1 MRKHLTLLLIL
12 LLNAVGIAAQTP
24 NWGYVA
30 NESHSAH
37 VVYVGVV
44 DSNGKSVDLNLDTY
58 LGAFIDGK
66 CRGQVKLASSN
77 GIYYFPIRIEG
88 TASDNDKPISFRIR
102 EPWGTE
108 YELNG
113 LLFITYRNETTTG
126 TLSNLFKLKFEAPR
140 YYSLTQEIISVKVGE
155 SLDLTQ
161 YVKFTPENA
170 NIPII
175 NWDFSNSQQYYE
187 VVDNKLKGK
196 APVKGGYLGLNL
208 VNVKHDGNG
217 QGCFFVNVIQPAT
230 SITLK
235 DEYKN
240 GITVEIGDTAVLN
253 TALRTCYTV
262 NPANSNEEL
271 EWTSSDPAALVSTME
286 TNSQGI
292 QEKKFTPVKPGV
304 FTMTLKGENA
314 SIQLKVTVHKG
325 VTGIDQTFGNFIY
338 INVGESLKDILP
350 LTYKVMPED
359 ATDKSVTY
367 TIDNRNSN
375 TPVLEERNGEI
386 VGVNPGE
393 ASIIVT
399 SNDNPSLNNPVHL
412 VVYVNKAVNSLT
424 FKKDELSFIKPQNDG
439 DKADYFDEVKANI
452 VFSPNWPQWNGDKQ
466 TNISIKSDNQD
477 VLSLDYNFYEP
488 LERALP
494 SQLGTANVTVN
505 YSTPH
510 TIIQDG
516 VLKNTMNS
524 LNGSFKVNVVEGL
537 SRFTI
542 ENVVTGLGKPVEV
555 KIVPEPSTAKID
567 PSLIKV
573 TVGWN
578 PQFDYEKPGESW
590 KIATIASASEDNL
603 TWTLNPLALGHG
615 IINVSYGNNENMG
628 MGEFTIGQSY
638 IQKEGWKWST
648 FLNTLES
655 GTMNEKFGENVQ
667 EIRSEGEL
675 MYNDPKY
682 GYFGDLTMLFSKQCY
697 KVRIQDGKSVDFIVE
712 MESVSTSGGESDYH
726 SKWNWMPYTSQL
738 TLTPNEYFRMDG
750 GTFVNGDRI
759 VSKDEGFAE
768 FTDGKW
774 SGTLAAMRPGE
785 GYMFYNASNETKLV
799 SYNGD
804 KNFEQ
809 RTPGAGAKAAFV
821 KSKVWTYN
829 SAPYAD
835 NMTIVADLGSK
846 YATSNYTVGAF
857 VGGECRGEGRMV
869 DGKCFITVHADKDEV
884 ISFLVHDDMTDEVRT
899 VNERLAFSEMAGS
912 VQRPVRMTLGATTSI
927 DEATIDRSGIA
938 VVNGQISIQGLD
950 VASVLVV
957 NPAGAVVLRNQTNI
971 SHLPSGAYI
980 VKVKTTD
987 GKTIT
992 KKITK

>member
-12 LLNAVGIAAQTP
+12 LLNAVGIAAQREPTWQF
-24 NWGYVA
+24 NA
-30 NESHSAH
+30 NAYSGEH
-37 VVYVGVV
+37 VVYVGLV
-44 DSNGKSVDLNLDTY
+44 DENGKAIRPDFDSY
-58 LGAFIDGK
+58 LGAFIDGV
-66 CRGQVKLASSN
+66 CRGQVASITN
-77 GIYYFPIRIEG
+77 EGIDYFPMRVKG
-88 TASDNDKPISFRIR
+88 DQADNGKAISFRLFVY
-102 EPWGTE
+102 GDE
-108 YELNG
+108 YELTGPNPLVYSNG
-113 LLFITYRNETTTG
+113 TDATG
-126 TLSNLFKLKFEAPR
+126 TLSNLFKLTFVSPR
-140 YYSLTQEIISVKVGE
+140 YYKFTGGPINVKVGE
-155 SLDLTQ
+155 EVDMLKYIQ
-161 YVKFTPENA
+161 FEPENA
-170 NIPII
+170 NKPI
-175 NWDFSNSQQYYE
+175 NFKWNYGNNPGYFE
-187 VVDNKLKGK
+187 VKDYKLKGLK
-196 APVKGGYLGLNL
+196 PIREAWLTAMPETMKPLEPGYIR
-208 VNVKHDGNG
+208 
-217 QGCFFVNVIQPAT
+217 VNVIQPAT

-304 FTMTLKGENA
+304 FTMTLKGEKA
-314 SIQLKVTVHKG
+314 SIQLKVTVHQK
-325 VTGIDQTFGNFIY
+325 VTGINQTFGDFIY

-393 ASIIVT
+393 ASIIVK
-399 SNDNPSLNNPVHL
+399 SKDNPYLNNPVHL
-412 VVYVNKAVNSLT
+412 VVYVNKVVSSLT
-424 FKKDELSFIKPQNDG
+424 FKKNELSFIKPQNDG

-452 VFSPNWPQWNGDKQ
+452 VFSPNWPQWNRDKQ
-466 TNISIKSDNQD
+466 TNFSIVSDNLD
-477 VLSLDYNFYEP
+477 VLDLQYYFYDQIEQ
-488 LERALP
+488 ALP

-505 YSTPH
+505 YSAPH

-537 SRFTI
+537 SRFNI

-578 PQFDYEKPGESW
+578 PQFEYEKPGESW

-682 GYFGDLTMLFSKQCY
+682 GYFGDLTMLFSEECY

-712 MESVSTSGGESDYH
+712 IGSVSTSGGERNYH

-738 TLTPNEYFRMDG
+738 TLTPNEYFRIDG

>member
-12 LLNAVGIAAQTP
+12 LLYAVGIAAQTP

-44 DSNGKSVDLNLDTY
+44 DSKGNPVDLNLDTY

-66 CRGQVKLASSN
+66 CRGQVKLTNSN
-77 GIYYFPIRIEG
+77 DIYYFPIRIEG
-88 TASDNDKPISFRIR
+88 TASDNGKAISFRIR
-102 EPWGTE
+102 EPQGTE

-113 LLFITYRNETTTG
+113 PQSITYQNETTTG
-126 TLSNLFKLKFEAPR
+126 TLSSLFKLNFEAPR
-140 YYSLTQEIISVKVGE
+140 YYKFTGGPINVKVGE
-155 SLDLTQ
+155 EVDMLKYIQ
-161 YVKFTPENA
+161 FEPENA
-170 NIPII
+170 NKPMNF
-175 NWDFSNSQQYYE
+175 NWNYGNNPGYFE
-187 VVDNKLKGK
+187 VKDYKLKGLK
-196 APVKGGYLGLNL
+196 PIREAWFSARSETMKPLEPGYII
-208 VNVKHDGNG
+208 
-217 QGCFFVNVIQPAT
+217 VNVIQPAT

-262 NPANSNEEL
+262 NPANCNEEL
-271 EWTSSDPAALVSTME
+271 EWTSSDPNALVSTME

-292 QEKKFTPVKPGV
+292 KEKKFTPVKPGV
-304 FTMTLKGENA
+304 FTMTLKGEKA
-314 SIQLKVTVHKG
+314 SIQLKVTVRKK
-325 VTGIDQTFGNFIY
+325 VTGITQTFSDFIY

-359 ATDKSVTY
+359 ATDKSVTFE
-367 TIDNRNSN
+367 INNGN
-375 TPVLEERNGEI
+375 NNKPVLEERNGEI

-393 ASIIVT
+393 AYIIVK
-399 SNDNPSLNNPVHL
+399 SKDNPNLRDVHL
-412 VVYVNKAVNSLT
+412 AVYVRPEVKTLT
-424 FKKDELSFIKPQNDG
+424 FKKNELSFIKPESDG

-452 VFSPNWPQWNGDKQ
+452 VFSPNWPLWVGDKA
-466 TNISIKSDNQD
+466 TEFSITSDNQD
-477 VLSLDYNFYEP
+477 VLDLNYNFYEP
-488 LERALP
+488 NERALP
-494 SQLGTANVTVN
+494 VQLGTANVNVN
-505 YSTPH
+505 YRAPH
-510 TIIQDG
+510 TTIQNG
-516 VLKNTMNS
+516 ILKNITNPLS
-524 LNGSFKVNVVEGL
+524 GSFKVNVVQGL
-537 SRFTI
+537 QRFTV
-542 ENVVTGLGKPVEV
+542 EDVRTGLGKPVEV

-578 PQFDYEKPGESW
+578 PDYSDKPGEKW
-590 KIATIASASEDNL
+590 EIATIASASEDNL

-615 IINVSYGNNENMG
+615 TIYVSYGNNEYMG
-628 MGEFTIGQSY
+628 QGEFTIGQSY

-655 GTMNEKFGENVQ
+655 GTMQNAFGDAVQ
-667 EIRSEGEL
+667 EIRSEYQL

-682 GYFGDLTMLFSKQCY
+682 GYFGDLDMLYSEECY
-697 KVRIQDGKSVDFIVE
+697 KVRIKDGQNVDFIVDVT
-712 MESVSTSGGESDYH
+712 SVSNYGGEKEYH
-726 SKWNWMPYTSQL
+726 AKWNWIPYISQL
-738 TLTPNEYFRMDG
+738 TLSPNEYFRMDDG
-750 GTFVNGDRI
+750 AFQNGDRI

-768 FTDGKW
+768 FNDGKW
-774 SGTLAAMRPGE
+774 GGTLTAMRPGE
-785 GYMFYNASNETKLV
+785 GYMFYNASSEKKLV
-799 SYNGD
+799 SYRGD
-804 KNFEQ
+804 KDFEQ
-809 RTPGAGAKAAFV
+809 RPASAGAKATFV
-821 KSKVWTYN
+821 KPTVWKYN
-829 SAPYAD
+829 SAPFAD
-835 NMTIVADLGSK
+835 NMTIVADLGSQ
-846 YATSNYTVGAF
+846 YSTSNYTVGAF

-884 ISFLVHDDMTDEVRT
+884 ISFLMHDDMTDEVRT

-912 VQRPVRMTLGATTSI
+912 VKRPLRMTLGATTSI

-950 VASVLVV
+950 VASILVV

-980 VKVKTTD
+980 VNVKTTD

>member
-12 LLNAVGIAAQTP
+12 LLYAVGIAAQTP

-44 DSNGKSVDLNLDTY
+44 DSKGNPVNLNLDTY

-66 CRGQVKLASSN
+66 CRGQVKLTNSN
-77 GIYYFPIRIEG
+77 DIYYFPIRIEG
-88 TASDNDKPISFRIR
+88 TASDNGKAISFRIR

-108 YELNG
+108 YKLNG
-113 LLFITYRNETTTG
+113 PQSITYQNETTTG
-126 TLSNLFKLKFEAPR
+126 TLSSLFKLNFEAPR
-140 YYSLTQEIISVKVGE
+140 YYKFTGGPINVKVGE
-155 SLDLTQ
+155 EVDMLKYIQ
-161 YVKFTPENA
+161 FEPENA
-170 NIPII
+170 NKPMNF
-175 NWDFSNSQQYYE
+175 NWNYGNNPGYFE
-187 VVDNKLKGK
+187 VKDYKLKGLK
-196 APVKGGYLGLNL
+196 PIREAWFSAMPETMKPLEPGYII
-208 VNVKHDGNG
+208 
-217 QGCFFVNVIQPAT
+217 VNVIQPAT

-262 NPANSNEEL
+262 NPANCNEEL
-271 EWTSSDPAALVSTME
+271 EWTSSDPEALVSTME

-292 QEKKFTPVKPGV
+292 KEKKFTPVKPGV
-304 FTMTLKGENA
+304 FTMTLKGEKA
-314 SIQLKVTVHKG
+314 SIQLKVTVRKK
-325 VTGIDQTFGNFIY
+325 VTGITQTFSDFIY

-359 ATDKSVTY
+359 ATDKSVTFE
-367 TIDNRNSN
+367 INNGNNNQS
-375 TPVLEERNGEI
+375 VLEERNGEI
-386 VGVNPGE
+386 VGVNPGM
-393 ASIIVT
+393 AYIIVK
-399 SNDNPSLNNPVHL
+399 SKDNPNLRDVHL
-412 VVYVNKAVNSLT
+412 AVCVRPEVKTLT
-424 FKKDELSFIKPQNDG
+424 FKKNELSFIKPESDG

-452 VFSPNWPQWNGDKQ
+452 VFSPNWPLWVGDKA
-466 TNISIKSDNQD
+466 TEFSITSDNQD
-477 VLSLDYNFYEP
+477 VLDLNYNFYEP
-488 LERALP
+488 NERALP
-494 SQLGTANVTVN
+494 VQLGTANVNVN
-505 YSTPH
+505 YRASH
-510 TIIQDG
+510 TTIQNG
-516 VLKNTMNS
+516 VL
-524 LNGSFKVNVVEGL
+524 LNITNPLSGSFKVNVVQGL
-537 SRFTI
+537 QRFTV
-542 ENVVTGLGKPVEV
+542 EDVRTGLGKPVEV

-578 PQFDYEKPGESW
+578 PDYSDKPGEKW
-590 KIATIASASEDNL
+590 EIATIASASEDNL

-615 IINVSYGNNENMG
+615 TIYVSYGNNEYMG
-628 MGEFTIGQSY
+628 QGEFTIGQSY

-655 GTMNEKFGENVQ
+655 GTMNEKFGDNVQ
-667 EIRSEGEL
+667 EIRSEYQL

-682 GYFGDLTMLFSKQCY
+682 GYFGDLNMLYSEECY
-697 KVRIQDGKSVDFIVE
+697 KVRIKDGQNVDFIVDVT
-712 MESVSTSGGESDYH
+712 SVSNYGGEKEYH
-726 SKWNWMPYTSQL
+726 AKWNWIPYTSQL
-738 TLTPNEYFRMDG
+738 TLSPNEYFRMDDG
-750 GTFVNGDRI
+750 AFQNGDRV

-768 FTDGKW
+768 FNDGKW
-774 SGTLAAMRPGE
+774 GGTLATMRPGE
-785 GYMFYNASNETKLV
+785 GYMFYNASSEKKLV
-799 SYNGD
+799 SYRGD
-804 KNFEQ
+804 KDFEQ
-809 RTPGAGAKAAFV
+809 RPASAGAKATFV
-821 KSKVWTYN
+821 KPTVWKYN
-829 SAPYAD
+829 SAPFAD

-857 VGGECRGEGRMV
+857 VDGECRGEGRMV

-884 ISFLVHDDMTDEVRT
+884 ISFLMHDDMTDEVRT

-912 VQRPVRMTLGATTSI
+912 VKRPLRMTLGATTSI

-950 VASVLVV
+950 VASILVV

>member
-37 VVYVGVV
+37 VVYVGVI
-44 DSNGKSVDLNLDTY
+44 DSKGNPVDLNLDTY

-66 CRGQVKLASSN
+66 CRGQIKLAN
-77 GIYYFPIRIEG
+77 DKDIYYFPIRIEG
-88 TASDNDKPISFRIR
+88 TASDNGKKISFRIR

-113 LLFITYRNETTTG
+113 PQSVTYQNETTTG
-126 TLSNLFKLKFEAPR
+126 TLSNLFKLRFEAPL
-140 YYSLTQEIISVKVGE
+140 YYSLTQEFISVKVGE

-175 NWDFSNSQQYYE
+175 NWDFSNSKQYYE

-208 VNVKHDGNG
+208 VNVKPNGNG
-217 QGCFFVNVIQPAT
+217 QGCFFVDVIQPAT

-262 NPANSNEEL
+262 NPANCNEEL
-271 EWTSSDPAALVSTME
+271 KWTSSDPAALVSTME

-304 FTMTLKGENA
+304 FTMTLKGEKA

-325 VTGIDQTFGNFIY
+325 VTGIDQTFGDFIY

-367 TIDNRNSN
+367 TIENRNSN

-393 ASIIVT
+393 ASIIVK
-399 SNDNPSLNNPVHL
+399 SKDNPYLNNPVHL

-516 VLKNTMNS
+516 VLKNTTNT

-537 SRFTI
+537 SRFNI

-578 PQFDYEKPGESW
+578 PQFEYEKPGESW

-638 IQKEGWKWST
+638 IQKDGWKWST

-682 GYFGDLTMLFSKQCY
+682 GYFGDLTMLFSEECY

-712 MESVSTSGGESDYH
+712 IGSVSTSGGERNYH

-738 TLTPNEYFRMDG
+738 TLTPNEYFRMDDG
-750 GTFVNGDRI
+750 AFQNGDRI

-774 SGTLAAMRPGE
+774 SGTLSAMRPGE

-829 SAPYAD
+829 SAPFAD

-846 YATSNYTVGAF
+846 YVTSNYTVGAF

>member
-12 LLNAVGIAAQTP
+12 LLYAVGIAAQTP

-44 DSNGKSVDLNLDTY
+44 DSKGNPVNLNLDTY

-66 CRGQVKLASSN
+66 CRGQVKLTNSN
-77 GIYYFPIRIEG
+77 DIYYFPIRIEG
-88 TASDNDKPISFRIR
+88 TASDNGKAISFRIR

-108 YELNG
+108 YKLNG
-113 LLFITYRNETTTG
+113 PQSITYQNETTTG
-126 TLSNLFKLKFEAPR
+126 TLSSLFKLNFEAPR
-140 YYSLTQEIISVKVGE
+140 YYKFTGGPINVKVGE
-155 SLDLTQ
+155 EVDMLKYIQ
-161 YVKFTPENA
+161 FEPENA
-170 NIPII
+170 NKPMNF
-175 NWDFSNSQQYYE
+175 NWNYGNNPGYFE
-187 VVDNKLKGK
+187 VKDYKLKGLK
-196 APVKGGYLGLNL
+196 PIREAWFSAMPETMKPLEPGYII
-208 VNVKHDGNG
+208 
-217 QGCFFVNVIQPAT
+217 VNVIQPAT

-262 NPANSNEEL
+262 NPANCNEEL
-271 EWTSSDPAALVSTME
+271 EWTSSDPEALVSTME

-304 FTMTLKGENA
+304 FTMTLKGEKA
-314 SIQLKVTVHKG
+314 SIQLKVTVRKK
-325 VTGIDQTFGNFIY
+325 VTGITQTFSDFIY

-359 ATDKSVTY
+359 ATDKSVTFE
-367 TIDNRNSN
+367 INNGNNNQS
-375 TPVLEERNGEI
+375 VLEEKNGEI
-386 VGVNPGE
+386 IGVNPGE
-393 ASIIVT
+393 AYIIVK
-399 SNDNPSLNNPVHL
+399 SKDNPNLRDVHL
-412 VVYVNKAVNSLT
+412 AVYVRPEVNSLT
-424 FKKDELSFIKPQNDG
+424 FKKNELSFIKPESDG

-452 VFSPNWPQWNGDKQ
+452 VFSPNWPVWPGDKA
-466 TNISIKSDNQD
+466 TEFSITSDNQD
-477 VLSLDYNFYEP
+477 VLDLNYNFYEP
-488 LERALP
+488 NERALP
-494 SQLGTANVTVN
+494 VQLGTANVNVN
-505 YSTPH
+505 YRAPH
-510 TIIQDG
+510 TTIQNG
-516 VLKNTMNS
+516 VLKNITNPLS
-524 LNGSFKVNVVEGL
+524 GSFKVNVVQGL
-537 SRFTI
+537 QRFTV
-542 ENVVTGLGKPVEV
+542 EDVRTGLGKPVEV

-578 PQFDYEKPGESW
+578 PDYSDKPGEKW
-590 KIATIASASEDNL
+590 EIATIASASEDNL

-615 IINVSYGNNENMG
+615 TIYVSYGNNEYMG
-628 MGEFTIGQSY
+628 QGEFTIGQSY

-655 GTMNEKFGENVQ
+655 GTMQNAFGDVVQ
-667 EIRSEGEL
+667 EIRSEYQL

-682 GYFGDLTMLFSKQCY
+682 GYFGDLNMLYSEECY
-697 KVRIQDGKSVDFIVE
+697 KVRIKDGQNVDFIVDVT
-712 MESVSTSGGESDYH
+712 SVSNYGGEKEYH
-726 SKWNWMPYTSQL
+726 AKWNWIPYTSQL
-738 TLTPNEYFRMDG
+738 TLSPNEYFRMDDG
-750 GTFVNGDRI
+750 AFQNGDRV

-768 FTDGKW
+768 FNDGKW
-774 SGTLAAMRPGE
+774 GGTLAAMRPGE
-785 GYMFYNASNETKLV
+785 GYMFYNASSEKKLV
-799 SYNGD
+799 SYRGD
-804 KNFEQ
+804 KDFEQ
-809 RTPGAGAKAAFV
+809 RPASAGAKATFV
-821 KSKVWTYN
+821 KPTVWKYN
-829 SAPYAD
+829 SAPFAD

-857 VGGECRGEGRMV
+857 VDGECRGEGRMV

-912 VQRPVRMTLGATTSI
+912 VKRPLRMTLGATTSI

-950 VASVLVV
+950 VASILVV

>member
-12 LLNAVGIAAQTP
+12 LLYAVGIAAQTP

-44 DSNGKSVDLNLDTY
+44 DSKGNPVNLNLDTY

-66 CRGQVKLASSN
+66 CRGQVKLTNSN
-77 GIYYFPIRIEG
+77 DIYYFPIRIEG
-88 TASDNDKPISFRIR
+88 TASDNGKAISFRIM
-102 EPWGTE
+102 EPQGTE
-108 YELNG
+108 FELNG
-113 LLFITYRNETTTG
+113 PQSITYQNETTTG
-126 TLSNLFKLKFEAPR
+126 TLSSLFKLNFEAPR
-140 YYSLTQEIISVKVGE
+140 YYKFTGGPINVKVGE
-155 SLDLTQ
+155 EVDMLKYIQ
-161 YVKFTPENA
+161 FEPENA
-170 NIPII
+170 NKPM
-175 NWDFSNSQQYYE
+175 NFKWNYGNNPGYFE
-187 VVDNKLKGK
+187 VKDYKLKGLK
-196 APVKGGYLGLNL
+196 PIREAWFSARSETMKPLEPGYII
-208 VNVKHDGNG
+208 
-217 QGCFFVNVIQPAT
+217 VNVIQPAT

-262 NPANSNEEL
+262 NPANCNEEL
-271 EWTSSDPAALVSTME
+271 KWTSSDPNALVSTME

-292 QEKKFTPVKPGV
+292 QEEKFTPVKPGV
-304 FTMTLKGENA
+304 FTMTLKGEKA
-314 SIQLKVTVHKG
+314 SIQLKVTVRKK
-325 VTGIDQTFGNFIY
+325 VTDITQTFSDFIY

-359 ATDKSVTY
+359 ATDKSVTFE
-367 TIDNRNSN
+367 INNGNNNQS
-375 TPVLEERNGEI
+375 VLEERNGEI
-386 VGVNPGE
+386 VGVNPGM
-393 ASIIVT
+393 AYIIVK
-399 SNDNPSLNNPVHL
+399 SKDNPNLRDVHL
-412 VVYVNKAVNSLT
+412 AVCVRPEVKTLT
-424 FKKDELSFIKPQNDG
+424 FKKNELSFIKPESDG

-452 VFSPNWPQWNGDKQ
+452 VFSPNWPVWPGDKE
-466 TNISIKSDNQD
+466 TEFSINSDNQD
-477 VLSLDYNFYEP
+477 VLDLNYNFYEP
-488 LERALP
+488 NERALP
-494 SQLGTANVTVN
+494 VQLGTANVNVN
-505 YSTPH
+505 YRAPH
-510 TIIQDG
+510 TTIQNG
-516 VLKNTMNS
+516 ILKNITNPLS
-524 LNGSFKVNVVEGL
+524 GSFKVNVVQGL
-537 SRFTI
+537 QRFTI
-542 ENVVTGLGKPVEV
+542 EDVRTGLGKPVEV

-578 PQFDYEKPGESW
+578 PDYSDKPGEKW
-590 KIATIASASEDNL
+590 EIATIASASEDNL

-615 IINVSYGNNENMG
+615 TIYVSYGNNEYMG
-628 MGEFTIGQSY
+628 QGEFTIGQSY
-638 IQKEGWKWST
+638 TQKDGWKWST

-655 GTMNEKFGENVQ
+655 GTMQTAFGDAVQ
-667 EIRSEGEL
+667 EIRSEYQL

-682 GYFGDLTMLFSKQCY
+682 GYFGDLDMLYSEECY
-697 KVRIQDGKSVDFIVE
+697 KVRIKDGQNVDFIVDVT
-712 MESVSTSGGESDYH
+712 SVSNYGGEKEYH
-726 SKWNWMPYTSQL
+726 AKWNWIPYISQL
-738 TLTPNEYFRMDG
+738 TLSPNEYFRMDDG
-750 GTFVNGDRI
+750 AFQNGDRV

-768 FTDGKW
+768 FNDGKW
-774 SGTLAAMRPGE
+774 GGTLTAMRPGE
-785 GYMFYNASNETKLV
+785 GYMFYNASSEKKLV
-799 SYNGD
+799 SYRGD
-804 KNFEQ
+804 KDFEQ
-809 RTPGAGAKAAFV
+809 RPASAGAKATFV
-821 KSKVWTYN
+821 KPTVWKYN
-829 SAPYAD
+829 SAPFAD
-835 NMTIVADLGSK
+835 NMTIVADLGSQ
-846 YATSNYTVGAF
+846 YSTSNYTVGAF

-884 ISFLVHDDMTDEVRT
+884 ISFLMHDDMTDEVRT

-912 VQRPVRMTLGATTSI
+912 VKRPLRMTLGATTSI

-950 VASVLVV
+950 VASILVV

>member
-37 VVYVGVV
+37 VVYVGVI

-66 CRGQVKLASSN
+66 CRGQVKLAN
-77 GIYYFPIRIEG
+77 DKDIYYFPIRIEG
-88 TASDNDKPISFRIR
+88 TASDNGKKISFRIR

-113 LLFITYRNETTTG
+113 PQSITYQNETTTG
-126 TLSNLFKLKFEAPR
+126 TLSNLFKLRFEAPL
-140 YYSLTQEIISVKVGE
+140 YYSLTQEFISVKVGE

-175 NWDFSNSQQYYE
+175 NWDFSNSKQYYE

-208 VNVKHDGNG
+208 VNVKPNGNG
-217 QGCFFVNVIQPAT
+217 QGCFFVDVIQPAT

-262 NPANSNEEL
+262 NPANCNEEL
-271 EWTSSDPAALVSTME
+271 KWTSSDPQALVSTME

-292 QEKKFTPVKPGV
+292 QEEKFTPRKPGV
-304 FTMTLKGENA
+304 FTMTLRGENA

-367 TIDNRNSN
+367 TIENRNSN

-393 ASIIVT
+393 ASIIVK
-399 SNDNPSLNNPVHL
+399 SKDNPYLNSPVHL

-452 VFSPNWPQWNGDKQ
+452 VFSPNWPQWNRDKQ
-466 TNISIKSDNQD
+466 TNFSIKSDNQD

-488 LERALP
+488 LEQALP

-505 YSTPH
+505 YSAPH

-516 VLKNTMNS
+516 VLKNTTNS

-682 GYFGDLTMLFSKQCY
+682 GYFGDLTMLFSEECY

-712 MESVSTSGGESDYH
+712 IGSVSTSGGERNYH

-738 TLTPNEYFRMDG
+738 TLTPNEYFRMDDG
-750 GTFVNGDRI
+750 AFQNGDRI

-912 VQRPVRMTLGATTSI
+912 VKRPVRMTLGATTSI

>member
-12 LLNAVGIAAQTP
+12 LLNAVGIAAQEEPTWQF
-24 NWGYVA
+24 NA
-30 NESHSAH
+30 NAYSGEH
-37 VVYVGVV
+37 VVYVGLV
-44 DSNGKSVDLNLDTY
+44 DENGNATRPDFDSY
-58 LGAFIDGK
+58 LGAFIDGV
-66 CRGQVKLASSN
+66 CRGQVASRTEEGITYYPMRVKGDQADN
-77 GIYYFPIRIEG
+77 GK
-88 TASDNDKPISFRIR
+88 AISFRLFVY
-102 EPWGTE
+102 GDE
-108 YELNG
+108 YELTGPNSLVYSNG
-113 LLFITYRNETTTG
+113 TDATG
-126 TLSNLFKLKFEAPR
+126 IPSNLFKLTFVSPR
-140 YYSLTQEIISVKVGE
+140 YYKFTGGPINVKVGE
-155 SLDLTQ
+155 EVDMLKYIQ
-161 YVKFTPENA
+161 FEPENA
-170 NIPII
+170 NKPI
-175 NWDFSNSQQYYE
+175 NFKWDYGNNPGYFE
-187 VVDNKLKGK
+187 VKDYKLKGLK
-196 APVKGGYLGLNL
+196 PIREAWFSANAETMKPLEPGYII
-208 VNVKHDGNG
+208 
-217 QGCFFVNVIQPAT
+217 VNVIQPAT

-262 NPANSNEEL
+262 NPANCNEEL
-271 EWTSSDPAALVSTME
+271 EWTSSDPEALVSTME

-292 QEKKFTPVKPGV
+292 KEKKFTPVKPGV
-304 FTMTLKGENA
+304 FTMTLKGEKA
-314 SIQLKVTVHKG
+314 SIQLKVTVRKK
-325 VTGIDQTFGNFIY
+325 VTGITQTFGNFIY

-367 TIDNRNSN
+367 TIENRNSN

-466 TNISIKSDNQD
+466 TNFSIVSDNLD
-477 VLSLDYNFYEP
+477 VLDLQYYFYDQI
-488 LERALP
+488 ERALP
-494 SQLGTANVTVN
+494 LKLGTANVTVN
-505 YSTPH
+505 YSAPH

-516 VLKNTMNS
+516 VLKNTTNT

-578 PQFDYEKPGESW
+578 PDYSDQPGESW

-615 IINVSYGNNENMG
+615 TIYVSYGNNEYMG
-628 MGEFTIGQSY
+628 QGEFTIGQSY

-655 GTMNEKFGENVQ
+655 GTMQTAFGDAVQ

-682 GYFGDLTMLFSKQCY
+682 GYFGDLNMLYSEECY
-697 KVRIQDGKSVDFIVE
+697 KVRIKDGQNVDFIVDVT
-712 MESVSTSGGESDYH
+712 SVSNYGGEKEYH
-726 SKWNWMPYTSQL
+726 AKWNWIPYTSQL
-738 TLTPNEYFRMDG
+738 TLSPNEYFRMDDG
-750 GTFVNGDRI
+750 AFQNGDRV

-809 RTPGAGAKAAFV
+809 RTQGAGAKAAFV

-835 NMTIVADLGSK
+835 NMTIVADLGSQ
-846 YATSNYTVGAF
+846 YSTSNYTVGAF
-857 VGGECRGEGRMV
+857 VDGECRGEGRMV

-884 ISFLVHDDMTDEVRT
+884 ISFLMHDDMTDEVRT

-912 VQRPVRMTLGATTSI
+912 VKRPLRMTLGATTSI

-950 VASVLVV
+950 VASILVV

-980 VKVKTTD
+980 VNVKTTD

>member
-1 MRKHLTLLLIL
+1 MRVKGDQ
-12 LLNAVGIAAQTP
+12 A
-24 NWGYVA
+24 
-30 NESHSAH
+30 
-37 VVYVGVV
+37 
-44 DSNGKSVDLNLDTY
+44 DNGK
-58 LGAFIDGK
+58 A
-66 CRGQVKLASSN
+66 
-77 GIYYFPIRIEG
+77 
-88 TASDNDKPISFRIR
+88 ISFRLFVY
-102 EPWGTE
+102 GDE
-108 YELNG
+108 YELTGPNPLVYSNG
-113 LLFITYRNETTTG
+113 TDATG
-126 TLSNLFKLKFEAPR
+126 TLSNLFKLTFVSPR
-140 YYSLTQEIISVKVGE
+140 YYKFTGGPINVKVGE
-155 SLDLTQ
+155 EVDMLKYIQ
-161 YVKFTPENA
+161 FEPENA
-170 NIPII
+170 NKPI
-175 NWDFSNSQQYYE
+175 NFKWNYGNNPGYFE
-187 VVDNKLKGK
+187 VKDYKLKGLK
-196 APVKGGYLGLNL
+196 PIREAWFSANAETMKPLEPGSIR
-208 VNVKHDGNG
+208 
-217 QGCFFVNVIQPAT
+217 VNVIQPAT

-262 NPANSNEEL
+262 NPANCNEEL

-338 INVGESLKDILP
+338 INVGESLKNILP

-393 ASIIVT
+393 ASIIVK
-399 SNDNPSLNNPVHL
+399 SKDNPYLNNPVHL

-578 PQFDYEKPGESW
+578 PQFEYENPGESW

-682 GYFGDLTMLFSKQCY
+682 GYFGDLTMLFSEECY

-712 MESVSTSGGESDYH
+712 IGSVSTSGGERNYH

-738 TLTPNEYFRMDG
+738 TLTPNEYFRIDG

-809 RTPGAGAKAAFV
+809 RTQGAGVKAAFV

-829 SAPYAD
+829 SAPFAD

-957 NPAGAVVLRNQTNI
+957 NPTGAVVLRNQTNI

>member
-1 MRKHLTLLLIL
+1 M
-12 LLNAVGIAAQTP
+12 
-24 NWGYVA
+24 
-30 NESHSAH
+30 
-37 VVYVGVV
+37 
-44 DSNGKSVDLNLDTY
+44 
-58 LGAFIDGK
+58 
-66 CRGQVKLASSN
+66 
-77 GIYYFPIRIEG
+77 
-88 TASDNDKPISFRIR
+88 
-102 EPWGTE
+102 
-108 YELNG
+108 
-113 LLFITYRNETTTG
+113 
-126 TLSNLFKLKFEAPR
+126 
-140 YYSLTQEIISVKVGE
+140 TQEFISVKVGE

-170 NIPII
+170 NIPIV
-175 NWDFSNSQQYYE
+175 NWDFSNSKQYYE

-196 APVKGGYLGLNL
+196 APVKGGYLGLNM
-208 VNVKHDGNG
+208 VNVKYNGNG

-262 NPANSNEEL
+262 NPANCNEEL

-325 VTGIDQTFGNFIY
+325 VTGINQTFSDFIY

-367 TIDNRNSN
+367 TIENRDSN

-393 ASIIVT
+393 ASIIVK
-399 SNDNPSLNNPVHL
+399 SKDNPYLNNPVHL

-494 SQLGTANVTVN
+494 SQLGTANVNVN

-524 LNGSFKVNVVEGL
+524 LKGSFKVNVVEGL

-578 PQFDYEKPGESW
+578 PQFEYENPGETW

-682 GYFGDLTMLFSKQCY
+682 GYFGDLTMLFSEECY

-712 MESVSTSGGESDYH
+712 IGSVSTSGGEKNYH

-799 SYNGD
+799 TYNGD

-829 SAPYAD
+829 SAPFAD

-912 VQRPVRMTLGATTSI
+912 VKRPVRMTLGATTSI

>member
-12 LLNAVGIAAQTP
+12 LLYAVGIAAQTP

-44 DSNGKSVDLNLDTY
+44 DSKGNPVNLNLDTY

-66 CRGQVKLASSN
+66 CRGQVKLTNSN
-77 GIYYFPIRIEG
+77 DIYYFPIRIEG
-88 TASDNDKPISFRIR
+88 TASDNGKAISFRIR

-108 YELNG
+108 YKLNG
-113 LLFITYRNETTTG
+113 PQSITYQNETTTG
-126 TLSNLFKLKFEAPR
+126 TLSSLFKLNFEAPR
-140 YYSLTQEIISVKVGE
+140 YYKFTGGPINVKVGE
-155 SLDLTQ
+155 EVDMLKYIQ
-161 YVKFTPENA
+161 FEPENA
-170 NIPII
+170 NKPMNF
-175 NWDFSNSQQYYE
+175 NWNYGNNPGYFE
-187 VVDNKLKGK
+187 VKDYKLKGLK
-196 APVKGGYLGLNL
+196 PIREAWFSAMPETMKPLEPGYII
-208 VNVKHDGNG
+208 
-217 QGCFFVNVIQPAT
+217 VNVIQPAT

-262 NPANSNEEL
+262 NPANCNEEL
-271 EWTSSDPAALVSTME
+271 EWTSSDPEALVSTME

-304 FTMTLKGENA
+304 FTMTLKGEKA
-314 SIQLKVTVHKG
+314 SIQLKVTVRKK
-325 VTGIDQTFGNFIY
+325 VTGITQTFSDFIY

-359 ATDKSVTY
+359 ATDKSVTFE
-367 TIDNRNSN
+367 INNGNNNQS
-375 TPVLEERNGEI
+375 VLEEKNGEI
-386 VGVNPGE
+386 IGVNPGE
-393 ASIIVT
+393 AYIIVK
-399 SNDNPSLNNPVHL
+399 SKDNPNLRDVHL
-412 VVYVNKAVNSLT
+412 AVYVRPEVNSLT
-424 FKKDELSFIKPQNDG
+424 FKKNELSFIKPESDG

-452 VFSPNWPQWNGDKQ
+452 VFSPNWPVWPGDKA
-466 TNISIKSDNQD
+466 TEFSITSDNQD
-477 VLSLDYNFYEP
+477 VLDLNYNFYEP
-488 LERALP
+488 NERALP
-494 SQLGTANVTVN
+494 VQLGTANVNVN
-505 YSTPH
+505 YRAPH
-510 TIIQDG
+510 TTIQNG
-516 VLKNTMNS
+516 VLKNITNPLS
-524 LNGSFKVNVVEGL
+524 GSFKVNVVQGL
-537 SRFTI
+537 QRFTV
-542 ENVVTGLGKPVEV
+542 EDVRTGLGKPVEV

-578 PQFDYEKPGESW
+578 PDYSDKPGEKW
-590 KIATIASASEDNL
+590 EIATIASASEDNL

-615 IINVSYGNNENMG
+615 TIYVSYGNNEYMG
-628 MGEFTIGQSY
+628 QGEFTIGQSY

-648 FLNTLES
+648 FLNTLEN
-655 GTMNEKFGENVQ
+655 GTMQNAFGDAVQ
-667 EIRSEGEL
+667 EIRSEYQL

-682 GYFGDLTMLFSKQCY
+682 GYFGDLNMLYSEECY
-697 KVRIQDGKSVDFIVE
+697 KVRIKDGQNVDFIVDVT
-712 MESVSTSGGESDYH
+712 SVSNYGGEKEYH
-726 SKWNWMPYTSQL
+726 AKWNWIPYTSQL
-738 TLTPNEYFRMDG
+738 TLSPNEYFRMDDG
-750 GTFVNGDRI
+750 AFQNGDRV

-768 FTDGKW
+768 FNDGKW
-774 SGTLAAMRPGE
+774 GGTLATMRPGE
-785 GYMFYNASNETKLV
+785 GYMFYNASSEKKLV
-799 SYNGD
+799 SYRGD
-804 KNFEQ
+804 KDFEQ
-809 RTPGAGAKAAFV
+809 RPASAGAKATFV
-821 KSKVWTYN
+821 KPTVWKYN
-829 SAPYAD
+829 SAPFAD

-857 VGGECRGEGRMV
+857 VDGECRGEGRMV

-884 ISFLVHDDMTDEVRT
+884 ISFLMHDDMTDEVRT

-912 VQRPVRMTLGATTSI
+912 VKRPLRMTLGATTSI

-950 VASVLVV
+950 VASILVV

>member
-1 MRKHLTLLLIL
+1 MT
-12 LLNAVGIAAQTP
+12 
-24 NWGYVA
+24 
-30 NESHSAH
+30 
-37 VVYVGVV
+37 
-44 DSNGKSVDLNLDTY
+44 
-58 LGAFIDGK
+58 
-66 CRGQVKLASSN
+66 SSN
-77 GIYYFPIRIEG
+77 DIYYFPIRIEG
-88 TASDNDKPISFRIR
+88 TASDNSKAISFRIR

-113 LLFITYRNETTTG
+113 PQSITYQNETTTG
-126 TLSNLFKLKFEAPR
+126 TLSSLFKLNFEVPR
-140 YYSLTQEIISVKVGE
+140 YYKFTGGPINVKVGE
-155 SLDLTQ
+155 EVDMLKYIQ
-161 YVKFTPENA
+161 FEPENA
-170 NIPII
+170 NKPMNF
-175 NWDFSNSQQYYE
+175 NWNYGNNPGYFE
-187 VVDNKLKGK
+187 VKDYKLKGLK
-196 APVKGGYLGLNL
+196 PIREAWFSAMPETMKPLEPGYII
-208 VNVKHDGNG
+208 
-217 QGCFFVNVIQPAT
+217 VNVIQPAT

-262 NPANSNEEL
+262 NPANCNEEL
-271 EWTSSDPAALVSTME
+271 EWTSSDPEALVSTME

-292 QEKKFTPVKPGV
+292 KEKKFTPVKPGV
-304 FTMTLKGENA
+304 FTMTLKGEKA
-314 SIQLKVTVHKG
+314 SIQLKVTVRKK
-325 VTGIDQTFGNFIY
+325 VTGITQTFSDFIY

-359 ATDKSVTY
+359 ATDKSVTFE
-367 TIDNRNSN
+367 INNGNNNQS
-375 TPVLEERNGEI
+375 VLEEKNGEI

-393 ASIIVT
+393 AYIIVK
-399 SNDNPSLNNPVHL
+399 SKDNPNLRDVHL
-412 VVYVNKAVNSLT
+412 AVYVRPEVNSLT
-424 FKKDELSFIKPQNDG
+424 FKKNELSFIKPESDG

-452 VFSPNWPQWNGDKQ
+452 VFSPNWPVCPGDKA
-466 TNISIKSDNQD
+466 TEFSITSDNQD
-477 VLSLDYNFYEP
+477 VLDLNYNFYEP
-488 LERALP
+488 NERALP
-494 SQLGTANVTVN
+494 VQLGTANVNVN
-505 YSTPH
+505 YRAPH
-510 TIIQDG
+510 TTIQNG
-516 VLKNTMNS
+516 VLKNITNPLS
-524 LNGSFKVNVVEGL
+524 GSFKVNVVQGL
-537 SRFTI
+537 QRFTV
-542 ENVVTGLGKPVEV
+542 EDVRTGLGKPVEV

-578 PQFDYEKPGESW
+578 PDYSDRPGEKW
-590 KIATIASASEDNL
+590 EIATIASASEDNL

-615 IINVSYGNNENMG
+615 TIYVSYGNNEYMG
-628 MGEFTIGQSY
+628 QGEFTIGQSY

-655 GTMNEKFGENVQ
+655 GTMNEKFGDNVQ
-667 EIRSEGEL
+667 EIRSEYQL

-682 GYFGDLTMLFSKQCY
+682 GYFGDLNMLYSEECY
-697 KVRIQDGKSVDFIVE
+697 KVRIKDGQNVDFIVDVT
-712 MESVSTSGGESDYH
+712 SVSNYGGEKEYH
-726 SKWNWMPYTSQL
+726 AKWNWIPYTSQL
-738 TLTPNEYFRMDG
+738 TLSPNEYFRMDDG
-750 GTFVNGDRI
+750 AFQNGDRV

-768 FTDGKW
+768 FNDGKW
-774 SGTLAAMRPGE
+774 GGTLATMRPGE
-785 GYMFYNASNETKLV
+785 GYMFYNASSEKKLV
-799 SYNGD
+799 SYRGD
-804 KNFEQ
+804 KDFEQ
-809 RTPGAGAKAAFV
+809 RPASAGAKATFV
-821 KSKVWTYN
+821 KPTVWKYN
-829 SAPYAD
+829 SAPFAD

-857 VGGECRGEGRMV
+857 VDGECRGEGRMV

-912 VQRPVRMTLGATTSI
+912 VKRPLRMTLGATTSI

-950 VASVLVV
+950 VASILVV

>member
-12 LLNAVGIAAQTP
+12 LLYAVGIAAQTP

-44 DSNGKSVDLNLDTY
+44 DSKGNPVDLNLDTY

-66 CRGQVKLASSN
+66 CRGQVKLTNSN
-77 GIYYFPIRIEG
+77 DIYYFPIRIEG
-88 TASDNDKPISFRIR
+88 TASDNGKAISFRIR

-113 LLFITYRNETTTG
+113 PQSITYQNETTTG
-126 TLSNLFKLKFEAPR
+126 TLSSLFKLNFEAPR
-140 YYSLTQEIISVKVGE
+140 YYSLTQEFLSVMVGE

-175 NWDFSNSQQYYE
+175 NWDFANSKQYYE
-187 VVDNKLKGK
+187 VKDNKLIGK
-196 APVKGGYLGLNL
+196 APVKGGYLGLNM
-208 VNVKHDGNG
+208 VNVKYNGNG

-262 NPANSNEEL
+262 NPANCNEEL
-271 EWTSSDPAALVSTME
+271 EWTSSDPEALVSTME

-292 QEKKFTPVKPGV
+292 EEKKFTPVKPGV
-304 FTMTLKGENA
+304 FTMTLKGEKV
-314 SIQLKVTVHKG
+314 SIQLKVTVHKK
-325 VTGIDQTFGNFIY
+325 VTDITQTFGDFIY

-367 TIDNRNSN
+367 KIDNGNN
-375 TPVLEERNGEI
+375 NKPVLEEKNGEI

-393 ASIIVT
+393 AYIIVK
-399 SNDNPSLNNPVHL
+399 SKDNPNLRDVFL
-412 VVYVNKAVNSLT
+412 AVYVRPEVNSLT
-424 FKKDELSFIKPQNDG
+424 FKKNELSFIKPESDG

-452 VFSPNWPQWNGDKQ
+452 VFSPNWPLWVGDKA
-466 TNISIKSDNQD
+466 TEFSITSDNQD
-477 VLSLDYNFYEP
+477 VLDLNYNFYEP
-488 LERALP
+488 NERALP
-494 SQLGTANVTVN
+494 VQLGTANVNVN
-505 YSTPH
+505 YRAPH
-510 TIIQDG
+510 TTIQNG
-516 VLKNTMNS
+516 VLKNITNPLS
-524 LNGSFKVNVVEGL
+524 GSFKVNVVQGL
-537 SRFTI
+537 QRFTV
-542 ENVVTGLGKPVEV
+542 EDVRTGLGKPVEV

-578 PQFDYEKPGESW
+578 PDYSDKPGEKW
-590 KIATIASASEDNL
+590 EIATIASASEDNL

-615 IINVSYGNNENMG
+615 TIYVSYGNNEYMG
-628 MGEFTIGQSY
+628 QGEFTIGQSY

-648 FLNTLES
+648 YLNTLES
-655 GTMNEKFGENVQ
+655 GTMQNAFGDAVQ
-667 EIRSEGEL
+667 EIRSEYQL

-682 GYFGDLTMLFSKQCY
+682 GYFGDLDMLYSEECY
-697 KVRIQDGKSVDFIVE
+697 KVRIKDGQNVDFIVDVT
-712 MESVSTSGGESDYH
+712 SVSNYGGEKEYH
-726 SKWNWMPYTSQL
+726 AKWNWIPYTSQL
-738 TLTPNEYFRMDG
+738 NLSPNEYFRMDDG
-750 GTFVNGDRI
+750 AFQNGDRV

-768 FTDGKW
+768 FNDGKW
-774 SGTLAAMRPGE
+774 GGTLATMRPGE
-785 GYMFYNASNETKLV
+785 GYMFYNASSEKKLV
-799 SYNGD
+799 SYRGD
-804 KNFEQ
+804 KDFEQ
-809 RTPGAGAKAAFV
+809 RPASAGAKATFV
-821 KSKVWTYN
+821 KPTVWKYN
-829 SAPYAD
+829 SAPFAD

-857 VGGECRGEGRMV
+857 VDGECRGEGRMV

-912 VQRPVRMTLGATTSI
+912 VKRPLRMTLGATTSI

-950 VASVLVV
+950 VASILVV

>member
-12 LLNAVGIAAQTP
+12 LLYAVGIAAQTP

-44 DSNGKSVDLNLDTY
+44 DSKGNPVNLNLDTY

-66 CRGQVKLASSN
+66 CRGQVKLTSSN
-77 GIYYFPIRIEG
+77 DIYYFPIRIEG
-88 TASDNDKPISFRIR
+88 TASDNGKAISFRIR

-108 YELNG
+108 YKLNG
-113 LLFITYRNETTTG
+113 PQSITYQNETTTG
-126 TLSNLFKLKFEAPR
+126 TLSSLFKLNFEAPR
-140 YYSLTQEIISVKVGE
+140 YYKFTGGPINVKVGE
-155 SLDLTQ
+155 EVDMLKYIQ
-161 YVKFTPENA
+161 FEPENA
-170 NIPII
+170 NKPMNF
-175 NWDFSNSQQYYE
+175 NWNYGNNPGYFE
-187 VVDNKLKGK
+187 VKDYKLKGLK
-196 APVKGGYLGLNL
+196 PIREAWFSAMPETMKPLEPGYII
-208 VNVKHDGNG
+208 
-217 QGCFFVNVIQPAT
+217 VNVIQPAT

-262 NPANSNEEL
+262 NPANCNEEL
-271 EWTSSDPAALVSTME
+271 EWTSSDPEALVSTME

-292 QEKKFTPVKPGV
+292 KEKKFTPVKPGV
-304 FTMTLKGENA
+304 FTMTLKGEKA
-314 SIQLKVTVHKG
+314 SIQLKVTVRKK
-325 VTGIDQTFGNFIY
+325 VTGITQTFSDFIY

-367 TIDNRNSN
+367 KIDNGNN
-375 TPVLEERNGEI
+375 NKPVLEEKNGEI

-393 ASIIVT
+393 AYIIVK
-399 SNDNPSLNNPVHL
+399 SKDNPNLRDVHL
-412 VVYVNKAVNSLT
+412 AVYVRPEVNSLT
-424 FKKDELSFIKPQNDG
+424 FKKNELSFIKPESDG

-452 VFSPNWPQWNGDKQ
+452 VFSPNWPVWPGDKA
-466 TNISIKSDNQD
+466 TEFSITSDNQD
-477 VLSLDYNFYEP
+477 VLDLNYNFYEP
-488 LERALP
+488 NERALP
-494 SQLGTANVTVN
+494 VILGTANVNVN
-505 YSTPH
+505 YRAPH
-510 TIIQDG
+510 TTIQNG
-516 VLKNTMNS
+516 VLKNITNPLS
-524 LNGSFKVNVVEGL
+524 GSFKVNVVQGL
-537 SRFTI
+537 QRFTV
-542 ENVVTGLGKPVEV
+542 EDVRTGLGKPVEV

-578 PQFDYEKPGESW
+578 PDYSDKPGEKW
-590 KIATIASASEDNL
+590 EIATIASASEDNL

-615 IINVSYGNNENMG
+615 TIYVSYGNNEYMG
-628 MGEFTIGQSY
+628 QGEFTIGQSY

-655 GTMNEKFGENVQ
+655 GTMQNAFGDAVQ
-667 EIRSEGEL
+667 EIRSEYQL

-682 GYFGDLTMLFSKQCY
+682 GYFGDLDMLYSEECY
-697 KVRIQDGKSVDFIVE
+697 KVRIKDGQNVDFIVDVT
-712 MESVSTSGGESDYH
+712 SVSNYGGEKEYH
-726 SKWNWMPYTSQL
+726 AKWNWIPYTSQL
-738 TLTPNEYFRMDG
+738 TLSPNEYFRMDDG
-750 GTFVNGDRI
+750 AFQNGDRV

-768 FTDGKW
+768 FNDGKW
-774 SGTLAAMRPGE
+774 GGTLTAMRPGE
-785 GYMFYNASNETKLV
+785 GYMFYNASSEKKLV
-799 SYNGD
+799 SYRGD
-804 KNFEQ
+804 KDFEQ
-809 RTPGAGAKAAFV
+809 RPASAGAKATFV
-821 KSKVWTYN
+821 KPTVWKYN
-829 SAPYAD
+829 SAPFAD

-857 VGGECRGEGRMV
+857 VDGECRGEGRMV

-884 ISFLVHDDMTDEVRT
+884 ISFLMHDDMTDEVRT

-912 VQRPVRMTLGATTSI
+912 VKRPLRMTLGATTSI

-950 VASVLVV
+950 VASILVV

-980 VKVKTTD
+980 VNVKTTD

>member
-12 LLNAVGIAAQTP
+12 LLYAVGIAAQTP

-44 DSNGKSVDLNLDTY
+44 DSKGNPVNLNLDTY

-66 CRGQVKLASSN
+66 CRGQVKLTNSN
-77 GIYYFPIRIEG
+77 DISYFPIRIEG
-88 TASDNDKPISFRIR
+88 TASDNGKAISFRIM
-102 EPWGTE
+102 ESQGTE
-108 YELNG
+108 FELNG
-113 LLFITYRNETTTG
+113 PQSITYQNETTTG
-126 TLSNLFKLKFEAPR
+126 TLSSLFKLNFEAPR
-140 YYSLTQEIISVKVGE
+140 YYKFTGGPINVKVGE
-155 SLDLTQ
+155 EVDMLKYIQ
-161 YVKFTPENA
+161 FEPENA
-170 NIPII
+170 NKPMNF
-175 NWDFSNSQQYYE
+175 NWNYGNNPGYFE
-187 VVDNKLKGK
+187 VKDYKLKGLK
-196 APVKGGYLGLNL
+196 PIREAWFSAMPETMKPLEPGYII
-208 VNVKHDGNG
+208 
-217 QGCFFVNVIQPAT
+217 VNVIQPAT

-262 NPANSNEEL
+262 NPANCNEEL
-271 EWTSSDPAALVSTME
+271 EWTSSDPEALVSTME

-292 QEKKFTPVKPGV
+292 EEKKFTPVKPGV
-304 FTMTLKGENA
+304 FTMTLKGEKV
-314 SIQLKVTVHKG
+314 SIQLKVTVHKK
-325 VTGIDQTFGNFIY
+325 VTGITQTFSDFIY

-359 ATDKSVTY
+359 ATDKSVTFE
-367 TIDNRNSN
+367 INNGNNNQS
-375 TPVLEERNGEI
+375 VLEEKNGEI
-386 VGVNPGE
+386 IGVNPGE
-393 ASIIVT
+393 AYIIVK
-399 SNDNPSLNNPVHL
+399 SKDNPNLRDVHL
-412 VVYVNKAVNSLT
+412 AVYVRPEVNSLT
-424 FKKDELSFIKPQNDG
+424 FKKNELSFIKPESDG

-452 VFSPNWPQWNGDKQ
+452 VFSPNWPVWPGDKA
-466 TNISIKSDNQD
+466 TEFSITSDNQD
-477 VLSLDYNFYEP
+477 VLDLNYNFYEP
-488 LERALP
+488 NERALP
-494 SQLGTANVTVN
+494 VQLGTANVNVN
-505 YSTPH
+505 YRAPH
-510 TIIQDG
+510 TTIQDG
-516 VLKNTMNS
+516 VLKNITNPLS
-524 LNGSFKVNVVEGL
+524 GSFKVNVVQGL
-537 SRFTI
+537 QRFTV
-542 ENVVTGLGKPVEV
+542 EDVRTGLGKPVEV

-578 PQFDYEKPGESW
+578 PDYSDKPGEKW
-590 KIATIASASEDNL
+590 EIATIASASEDNL

-615 IINVSYGNNENMG
+615 TIYVSYGDNEYMG
-628 MGEFTIGQSY
+628 QGEFTIGQSY

-648 FLNTLES
+648 FLNTLEN
-655 GTMNEKFGENVQ
+655 GTMQNAFGDAVQ
-667 EIRSEGEL
+667 EIRSEYQL

-682 GYFGDLTMLFSKQCY
+682 GYFGDLNMLYSEECY
-697 KVRIQDGKSVDFIVE
+697 KVRIKDGQNVDFIVDVT
-712 MESVSTSGGESDYH
+712 SVSNYGGEKEYH
-726 SKWNWMPYTSQL
+726 AKWNWIPYTSQL
-738 TLTPNEYFRMDG
+738 TLSPNEYFRMDDG
-750 GTFVNGDRI
+750 AFQNGDRV

-768 FTDGKW
+768 FNDGKW
-774 SGTLAAMRPGE
+774 GGTLAAMRPGE
-785 GYMFYNASNETKLV
+785 GYMFYNASSEKKLV
-799 SYNGD
+799 SYRGD
-804 KNFEQ
+804 KDFEQ
-809 RTPGAGAKAAFV
+809 RPASAGAKATFV
-821 KSKVWTYN
+821 KPTVWKYN
-829 SAPYAD
+829 SAPFAD

-857 VGGECRGEGRMV
+857 VDGECRGEGRMV

-884 ISFLVHDDMTDEVRT
+884 ISFLMHDDMTDEVRT

-912 VQRPVRMTLGATTSI
+912 VKRPLRMTLGATTSI

-950 VASVLVV
+950 VASILVV

>member
-12 LLNAVGIAAQTP
+12 LLYAVGIAAQTP

-44 DSNGKSVDLNLDTY
+44 DSKGNPVDLNLDTY

-66 CRGQVKLASSN
+66 CRGQVKLTNSN
-77 GIYYFPIRIEG
+77 DIYYFPIRIEG
-88 TASDNDKPISFRIR
+88 TASDNGKAISFRIR
-102 EPWGTE
+102 EPQGTE

-113 LLFITYRNETTTG
+113 PQSITYQNETTTG
-126 TLSNLFKLKFEAPR
+126 TLSSLFKLNFEAPR
-140 YYSLTQEIISVKVGE
+140 YYKFTGGPINVKVGE
-155 SLDLTQ
+155 EVDMLKYIQ
-161 YVKFTPENA
+161 FEPENA
-170 NIPII
+170 NKPMNF
-175 NWDFSNSQQYYE
+175 NWNYGNNPGYFE
-187 VVDNKLKGK
+187 VKDYKLKGLK
-196 APVKGGYLGLNL
+196 PIREAWFSARSETMKPLEPGYII
-208 VNVKHDGNG
+208 
-217 QGCFFVNVIQPAT
+217 VNVIQPAT

-262 NPANSNEEL
+262 NPANCNEEL
-271 EWTSSDPAALVSTME
+271 EWTSSDPNALVSTME

-292 QEKKFTPVKPGV
+292 KEKKFTPVKPGV
-304 FTMTLKGENA
+304 FTMTLKGEKA
-314 SIQLKVTVHKG
+314 SIQLKVTVHKK
-325 VTGIDQTFGNFIY
+325 VTDITQTFSDFIY

-359 ATDKSVTY
+359 ATDKSVTFE
-367 TIDNRNSN
+367 INNGNNNQS
-375 TPVLEERNGEI
+375 VLEERNGEI
-386 VGVNPGE
+386 VGVNPGM
-393 ASIIVT
+393 AYIIVK
-399 SNDNPSLNNPVHL
+399 SKDNPNLRDVHL
-412 VVYVNKAVNSLT
+412 AVYVRPEVKTLT
-424 FKKDELSFIKPQNDG
+424 FKKNELSFIKPESDG

-452 VFSPNWPQWNGDKQ
+452 VFSPNWPVWPGDKA
-466 TNISIKSDNQD
+466 TEFSITSDNQD
-477 VLSLDYNFYEP
+477 VLDLNYNFYEP
-488 LERALP
+488 NERALP
-494 SQLGTANVTVN
+494 VQLGTANVNVN
-505 YSTPH
+505 YRAPH
-510 TIIQDG
+510 TTIQNG
-516 VLKNTMNS
+516 VLKNITNPLS
-524 LNGSFKVNVVEGL
+524 GSFKVNVVQGL
-537 SRFTI
+537 QRFTV
-542 ENVVTGLGKPVEV
+542 EDVRTGLGKPVEV

-578 PQFDYEKPGESW
+578 PDYSDKPGEKW
-590 KIATIASASEDNL
+590 EIATIASASEDNL

-615 IINVSYGNNENMG
+615 TIYVSYGNNEYMG
-628 MGEFTIGQSY
+628 QGEFTIGQSY

-655 GTMNEKFGENVQ
+655 GTMQNAFGDAVQ
-667 EIRSEGEL
+667 EIRSEYQL

-682 GYFGDLTMLFSKQCY
+682 GYFGDLNMLYSEECY
-697 KVRIQDGKSVDFIVE
+697 KVRIKDGQNVDFIVDVT
-712 MESVSTSGGESDYH
+712 SVSNYGGEKEYH
-726 SKWNWMPYTSQL
+726 AKWNWIPYTSQL
-738 TLTPNEYFRMDG
+738 TLSPNEYFRMDDG
-750 GTFVNGDRI
+750 AFQNGDRI

-768 FTDGKW
+768 FNDGKW
-774 SGTLAAMRPGE
+774 GGTLAAMRPGE
-785 GYMFYNASNETKLV
+785 GYMFYNASSEKKLV
-799 SYNGD
+799 SYRGD
-804 KNFEQ
+804 KDFEQ
-809 RTPGAGAKAAFV
+809 RPASAGAKATFV
-821 KSKVWTYN
+821 KPTVWKYN
-829 SAPYAD
+829 SAPFAD
-835 NMTIVADLGSK
+835 NMTIVADLGSQ
-846 YATSNYTVGAF
+846 YSTSNYTVGAF

-884 ISFLVHDDMTDEVRT
+884 ISFLMHDDMTDEVRT

-912 VQRPVRMTLGATTSI
+912 VKRPLRMTLGATTSI

-950 VASVLVV
+950 VASILVV

-980 VKVKTTD
+980 VNVKTTD

>member
-12 LLNAVGIAAQTP
+12 LLYAVGIAAQTP

-44 DSNGKSVDLNLDTY
+44 DSKGNPVNLNLDTY

-66 CRGQVKLASSN
+66 CRGQVKLTNSN
-77 GIYYFPIRIEG
+77 DIYYFPIRIEG
-88 TASDNDKPISFRIR
+88 TASDNGKAISFRIR

-108 YELNG
+108 YKLNG
-113 LLFITYRNETTTG
+113 PQSITYQNETTTG
-126 TLSNLFKLKFEAPR
+126 TLSSLFKLNFEAPR
-140 YYSLTQEIISVKVGE
+140 YYKFTGGPINVKVGE
-155 SLDLTQ
+155 EVDMLKYIQ
-161 YVKFTPENA
+161 FEPENA
-170 NIPII
+170 NKPMNF
-175 NWDFSNSQQYYE
+175 NWNYGNNPGYFE
-187 VVDNKLKGK
+187 VKDYKLKGLK
-196 APVKGGYLGLNL
+196 PIREAWFSAMPETMKPLEPGYII
-208 VNVKHDGNG
+208 
-217 QGCFFVNVIQPAT
+217 VNVIQPAT

-262 NPANSNEEL
+262 NPANCNEEL
-271 EWTSSDPAALVSTME
+271 EWTSSDPEALVSTME

-292 QEKKFTPVKPGV
+292 KEKKFTPVKPGV
-304 FTMTLKGENA
+304 FTMTLKGEKA
-314 SIQLKVTVHKG
+314 SIQLKVTVRKK
-325 VTGIDQTFGNFIY
+325 VTGITQTFSDFIY

-359 ATDKSVTY
+359 ATDKSVTFE
-367 TIDNRNSN
+367 INNGN
-375 TPVLEERNGEI
+375 NNQPVLEERNGEI

-393 ASIIVT
+393 AYIIVK
-399 SNDNPSLNNPVHL
+399 SKDNPNLRDVHL
-412 VVYVNKAVNSLT
+412 AVYVRPEVNSLT
-424 FKKDELSFIKPQNDG
+424 FKKNELSFIKPESDG

-452 VFSPNWPQWNGDKQ
+452 VFSPNWPLWVGDKA
-466 TNISIKSDNQD
+466 TEFSINSDNQD
-477 VLSLDYNFYEP
+477 VLDLNYNFYEP
-488 LERALP
+488 NERALP
-494 SQLGTANVTVN
+494 VQLGTANVNVN
-505 YSTPH
+505 YRASH
-510 TIIQDG
+510 TTIQNG
-516 VLKNTMNS
+516 VLKNITNPLS
-524 LNGSFKVNVVEGL
+524 GSFKVNVVQGL
-537 SRFTI
+537 QRFTV
-542 ENVVTGLGKPVEV
+542 EDVRTGLGKPVEV

-578 PQFDYEKPGESW
+578 PDYSDKPGEKW
-590 KIATIASASEDNL
+590 EIATIASASEDNL

-615 IINVSYGNNENMG
+615 TIYVSYGNNEYMG
-628 MGEFTIGQSY
+628 QGEFTIGQSY

-655 GTMNEKFGENVQ
+655 GTMQNAFGDAVQ
-667 EIRSEGEL
+667 EIRSEYQL

-682 GYFGDLTMLFSKQCY
+682 GYFGDLDMLYSEECY
-697 KVRIQDGKSVDFIVE
+697 KVRIKDGQNVDFIVDVT
-712 MESVSTSGGESDYH
+712 SVSNYGGEKEYH
-726 SKWNWMPYTSQL
+726 AKWNWIPYTSQL
-738 TLTPNEYFRMDG
+738 TLSPNEYFRMDDG
-750 GTFVNGDRI
+750 AFQNGDRV

-768 FTDGKW
+768 FNDGKW
-774 SGTLAAMRPGE
+774 GGTLATMRPGE
-785 GYMFYNASNETKLV
+785 GYMFYNASNEKKLV
-799 SYNGD
+799 SYRGD
-804 KNFEQ
+804 KDFEQ
-809 RTPGAGAKAAFV
+809 RPASAGAKATFV
-821 KSKVWTYN
+821 KPTVWKYN
-829 SAPYAD
+829 SAPFAD

-846 YATSNYTVGAF
+846 YATSNFTVGAF
-857 VGGECRGEGRMV
+857 VDGECRGEGRMV

-884 ISFLVHDDMTDEVRT
+884 ISFLMHDDMTDEVRT

-912 VQRPVRMTLGATTSI
+912 VKRPLRMTLGATTSI

-950 VASVLVV
+950 VASILVV

>member
-12 LLNAVGIAAQTP
+12 LLYAVGIAAQTP

-44 DSNGKSVDLNLDTY
+44 DSKGNPVNLNLDTY

-66 CRGQVKLASSN
+66 CRGQVKLTNSN
-77 GIYYFPIRIEG
+77 DIYYFPIRIEG
-88 TASDNDKPISFRIR
+88 TASDNGKAISFRIM
-102 EPWGTE
+102 EPQGTE
-108 YELNG
+108 FELNG
-113 LLFITYRNETTTG
+113 PQSITYQNETTTG
-126 TLSNLFKLKFEAPR
+126 TLSSLFKLNFEAPR
-140 YYSLTQEIISVKVGE
+140 YYSLTQEFLSVMVGE

-175 NWDFSNSQQYYE
+175 NWDFANSKQYYE
-187 VVDNKLKGK
+187 VKDNKLIGK
-196 APVKGGYLGLNL
+196 APVKGGYLGLNM
-208 VNVKHDGNG
+208 VNVKYNGNG

-262 NPANSNEEL
+262 NPANCNEEL
-271 EWTSSDPAALVSTME
+271 KWTSSDPNALVSTME

-292 QEKKFTPVKPGV
+292 QEEKFTPVKPGV
-304 FTMTLKGENA
+304 FTMTLKGEKV
-314 SIQLKVTVHKG
+314 SIQLKVTVRKK
-325 VTGIDQTFGNFIY
+325 VTGITQTFSDFIY

-393 ASIIVT
+393 ASIIVK
-399 SNDNPSLNNPVHL
+399 SKDNPYLNNPVHL
-412 VVYVNKAVNSLT
+412 VVYVNKVVSSLT
-424 FKKDELSFIKPQNDG
+424 FKKNELSFIKPQNDG

-452 VFSPNWPQWNGDKQ
+452 VFSPNWPQWNRDKQ
-466 TNISIKSDNQD
+466 TNFSIVSDNLD
-477 VLSLDYNFYEP
+477 VLDLQYYFFGQIEQ
-488 LERALP
+488 ALP
-494 SQLGTANVTVN
+494 SQLGTANVNVN
-505 YSTPH
+505 YSAPH

-516 VLKNTMNS
+516 VLKNTTNS
-524 LNGSFKVNVVEGL
+524 LKGSFKVNVVEGL
-537 SRFTI
+537 SRFNI

-578 PQFDYEKPGESW
+578 PQFEYENPGETW

-615 IINVSYGNNENMG
+615 TIYVSYGNNENMG

-638 IQKEGWKWST
+638 IQKDGWKWST

-682 GYFGDLTMLFSKQCY
+682 GYFGDLTMLFSEVCY

-712 MESVSTSGGESDYH
+712 IGSVSTSGGERNYH

-738 TLTPNEYFRMDG
+738 TLTPNEYFRIDG

-785 GYMFYNASNETKLV
+785 GYMFYNASSEKKLV
-799 SYNGD
+799 SYRGD
-804 KNFEQ
+804 KDFEQ
-809 RTPGAGAKAAFV
+809 RPASAGAKATFV
-821 KSKVWTYN
+821 KPTVWKYN
-829 SAPYAD
+829 SAPFAD

-857 VGGECRGEGRMV
+857 VDGECRGEGRMV

-884 ISFLVHDDMTDEVRT
+884 ISFLMHDDMTDEVRT

-912 VQRPVRMTLGATTSI
+912 VKRPLRMTLGATTSI

-950 VASVLVV
+950 VASILVV

>member
-12 LLNAVGIAAQTP
+12 LLYAVGIAAQTP

-44 DSNGKSVDLNLDTY
+44 DSKGNPVDLNLDTY

-66 CRGQVKLASSN
+66 CRGQVKLTNSN
-77 GIYYFPIRIEG
+77 DIYYFPIRIEG
-88 TASDNDKPISFRIR
+88 TASDNGKAISFRIR
-102 EPWGTE
+102 EPQGTE

-113 LLFITYRNETTTG
+113 PQSITYQNETTTG
-126 TLSNLFKLKFEAPR
+126 TLSSLFKLNFEAPR
-140 YYSLTQEIISVKVGE
+140 YYKFTGGPINVKVGE
-155 SLDLTQ
+155 EVDMLKYIQ
-161 YVKFTPENA
+161 FEPENA
-170 NIPII
+170 NKPMNF
-175 NWDFSNSQQYYE
+175 NWNYGNNPGYFE
-187 VVDNKLKGK
+187 VKDYKLKGLK
-196 APVKGGYLGLNL
+196 PIREAWFSARSETMKPLEPGYII
-208 VNVKHDGNG
+208 
-217 QGCFFVNVIQPAT
+217 VNVIQPAT

-262 NPANSNEEL
+262 NPANCNEEL
-271 EWTSSDPAALVSTME
+271 EWTSSDPNALVSTME

-292 QEKKFTPVKPGV
+292 KEKKFTPVKPGV
-304 FTMTLKGENA
+304 FTMTLKGEKA
-314 SIQLKVTVHKG
+314 SIQLKVTVRKK
-325 VTGIDQTFGNFIY
+325 VTGITQTFSDFIY

-359 ATDKSVTY
+359 ATDKSVTFE
-367 TIDNRNSN
+367 INNGNNNQS
-375 TPVLEERNGEI
+375 VLEERNGEI

-393 ASIIVT
+393 AYIIVK
-399 SNDNPSLNNPVHL
+399 SKDNPNLRDVHL
-412 VVYVNKAVNSLT
+412 AVYVRPEVKTLT
-424 FKKDELSFIKPQNDG
+424 FKKNELSFIKPESDG

-452 VFSPNWPQWNGDKQ
+452 VFSPNWPVWPGDKA
-466 TNISIKSDNQD
+466 TEFSITSDNQD
-477 VLSLDYNFYEP
+477 VLDLNYNFYEP
-488 LERALP
+488 NERALP
-494 SQLGTANVTVN
+494 VQLGTANVNVN
-505 YSTPH
+505 YRAPH
-510 TIIQDG
+510 TTIQNG
-516 VLKNTMNS
+516 ILTNITNPLS
-524 LNGSFKVNVVEGL
+524 GSFKVNVVQGL
-537 SRFTI
+537 QRFTV
-542 ENVVTGLGKPVEV
+542 EDVRTGLGKPVEV

-578 PQFDYEKPGESW
+578 PDYSDKPGEKW
-590 KIATIASASEDNL
+590 EIATIASASEDNL

-615 IINVSYGNNENMG
+615 TIYVSYGNNEYMG
-628 MGEFTIGQSY
+628 QGEFTIGQSY

-655 GTMNEKFGENVQ
+655 GTMQNAFGDAVQ
-667 EIRSEGEL
+667 EIRSEYQL

-682 GYFGDLTMLFSKQCY
+682 GYFGDLNMLYSEECY
-697 KVRIQDGKSVDFIVE
+697 KVRIKDGQNVDFIVDVT
-712 MESVSTSGGESDYH
+712 SVSNYGGEKEYH
-726 SKWNWMPYTSQL
+726 AKWNWIPYISQL
-738 TLTPNEYFRMDG
+738 TLSPNEYFRMDDG
-750 GTFVNGDRI
+750 AFQNGDRI

-768 FTDGKW
+768 FNDGKW
-774 SGTLAAMRPGE
+774 GGTLAAMRPGE
-785 GYMFYNASNETKLV
+785 GYMFYNASSEKKLV
-799 SYNGD
+799 SYRGD
-804 KNFEQ
+804 KDFEQ
-809 RTPGAGAKAAFV
+809 RPASAGAKATFV
-821 KSKVWTYN
+821 KPTVWKYN
-829 SAPYAD
+829 SAPFAD
-835 NMTIVADLGSK
+835 NMTIVADLGSQ
-846 YATSNYTVGAF
+846 YSTSNYTVGAF

-884 ISFLVHDDMTDEVRT
+884 ISFLMHDDMTDEVRT

-912 VQRPVRMTLGATTSI
+912 VKRPLRMTLGATTSI

-950 VASVLVV
+950 VASILVV

-980 VKVKTTD
+980 VNVKTTD

>member
-12 LLNAVGIAAQTP
+12 LLYAVGIAAQTP

-44 DSNGKSVDLNLDTY
+44 DSKGNPVNLNLDTY

-66 CRGQVKLASSN
+66 CRGQVKLTSSN
-77 GIYYFPIRIEG
+77 DIYYFPIRIEG
-88 TASDNDKPISFRIR
+88 TASDNSKAISFRIR

-113 LLFITYRNETTTG
+113 PQSITYQNETTTG
-126 TLSNLFKLKFEAPR
+126 TLSSLFKLNFEAPR
-140 YYSLTQEIISVKVGE
+140 YYKFTGGPINVKVGE
-155 SLDLTQ
+155 EVDMLKYIQ
-161 YVKFTPENA
+161 FEPENA
-170 NIPII
+170 NKPMNF
-175 NWDFSNSQQYYE
+175 NWNYGNNPGYFE
-187 VVDNKLKGK
+187 VKDYKLKGLK
-196 APVKGGYLGLNL
+196 PIREAWFSAMPETMKPLEPGYII
-208 VNVKHDGNG
+208 
-217 QGCFFVNVIQPAT
+217 VNVIQPAT

-262 NPANSNEEL
+262 NPANCNEEL
-271 EWTSSDPAALVSTME
+271 EWTSSDPEALVSTME

-304 FTMTLKGENA
+304 FTMTLKGEKA
-314 SIQLKVTVHKG
+314 SIQLKVTVHKK
-325 VTGIDQTFGNFIY
+325 VTGITQTFGDFIY

-359 ATDKSVTY
+359 ATDKSVTCK
-367 TIDNRNSN
+367 IDNGNNNKS
-375 TPVLEERNGEI
+375 VLEERNGEI
-386 VGVNPGE
+386 VGVNPGVAYIHVKSKDDPNLRE
-393 ASIIVT
+393 V
-399 SNDNPSLNNPVHL
+399 LL
-412 VVYVNKAVNSLT
+412 VVCVRPEVKTLT
-424 FKKDELSFIKPQNDG
+424 FKKEELSIVKPESDG

-452 VFSPNWPQWNGDKQ
+452 VFSPNWPVWPGDKA
-466 TNISIKSDNQD
+466 TEFSITSDNQD
-477 VLSLDYNFYEP
+477 VLDLNYNFYEP
-488 LERALP
+488 NERALP
-494 SQLGTANVTVN
+494 VQLGTANVNVN
-505 YSTPH
+505 YRAPH
-510 TIIQDG
+510 TTIQNG
-516 VLKNTMNS
+516 VLKNITNPLS
-524 LNGSFKVNVVEGL
+524 GSFKVNVVQGL
-537 SRFTI
+537 QRFTV
-542 ENVVTGLGKPVEV
+542 EDVRTGLGKPVEV

-578 PQFDYEKPGESW
+578 PDYSDKPGEKW
-590 KIATIASASEDNL
+590 EIATIASASEDNL

-615 IINVSYGNNENMG
+615 TIYVSYGNNEYMG
-628 MGEFTIGQSY
+628 QGEFTIGQSY

-655 GTMNEKFGENVQ
+655 GTMQNAFGDAVQ
-667 EIRSEGEL
+667 EIRSEYQL

-682 GYFGDLTMLFSKQCY
+682 GYFGDLNMLYSEECY
-697 KVRIQDGKSVDFIVE
+697 KVRIKDGQNVDFIVDVT
-712 MESVSTSGGESDYH
+712 SVSNYGGEKEYH
-726 SKWNWMPYTSQL
+726 AKWNWIPYTSQL
-738 TLTPNEYFRMDG
+738 TLSPNEYFRMDDG
-750 GTFVNGDRI
+750 AFQNGDRV

-768 FTDGKW
+768 FNDGKW
-774 SGTLAAMRPGE
+774 GGTLATMRPGE
-785 GYMFYNASNETKLV
+785 GYMFYNASSEKKLV
-799 SYNGD
+799 SYRGD
-804 KNFEQ
+804 KDFEQ
-809 RTPGAGAKAAFV
+809 RPASAGAKATFV
-821 KSKVWTYN
+821 KPTVWKYN
-829 SAPYAD
+829 SAPFAD

-846 YATSNYTVGAF
+846 YATSNFTVGAF
-857 VGGECRGEGRMV
+857 VDGECRGEGRMV

-884 ISFLVHDDMTDEVRT
+884 ISFLMHDDMTDEVRT

-912 VQRPVRMTLGATTSI
+912 VKRPLRMTLGATTSI

-950 VASVLVV
+950 VASILVV

>member
-12 LLNAVGIAAQTP
+12 LLYAVGIAAQTP

-44 DSNGKSVDLNLDTY
+44 DSKGNPVNLNLDTY

-66 CRGQVKLASSN
+66 CRGQVKLTNSN
-77 GIYYFPIRIEG
+77 DIYYFPIRIEG
-88 TASDNDKPISFRIR
+88 TASDNGKAISFRIM
-102 EPWGTE
+102 EPQGTE
-108 YELNG
+108 FELNG
-113 LLFITYRNETTTG
+113 PQSITYQNETTTG
-126 TLSNLFKLKFEAPR
+126 TLSSLFKLNFEAPR
-140 YYSLTQEIISVKVGE
+140 YYKFTGGPINVKVGE
-155 SLDLTQ
+155 EVDMLKYIQ
-161 YVKFTPENA
+161 FEPENA
-170 NIPII
+170 NKPM
-175 NWDFSNSQQYYE
+175 NFKWNYGNNPGYFE
-187 VVDNKLKGK
+187 VKDYKLKGLK
-196 APVKGGYLGLNL
+196 PIREAWFSARSETMKPLEPGYII
-208 VNVKHDGNG
+208 
-217 QGCFFVNVIQPAT
+217 VNVIQPAT

-262 NPANSNEEL
+262 NPANCNEEL
-271 EWTSSDPAALVSTME
+271 KWTSSDPNALVSTME

-292 QEKKFTPVKPGV
+292 QEEKFTPVKPCV
-304 FTMTLKGENA
+304 FTMTLKGEKA
-314 SIQLKVTVHKG
+314 SIQLKVTVRKK
-325 VTGIDQTFGNFIY
+325 VTGITQTFSDFIY

-359 ATDKSVTY
+359 ATDKSVTFE
-367 TIDNRNSN
+367 INNGNNNQS
-375 TPVLEERNGEI
+375 VLEERNGEI
-386 VGVNPGE
+386 VGVNPGM
-393 ASIIVT
+393 AYIIVK
-399 SNDNPSLNNPVHL
+399 SKDNPNLRDVHL
-412 VVYVNKAVNSLT
+412 AVCVRPEVKTLT
-424 FKKDELSFIKPQNDG
+424 FKKNELSFIKPESDG

-452 VFSPNWPQWNGDKQ
+452 VFSPNWPVWPGDKE
-466 TNISIKSDNQD
+466 TEFSINSDNQD
-477 VLSLDYNFYEP
+477 VLDLNYNFYEP
-488 LERALP
+488 NERALP
-494 SQLGTANVTVN
+494 VQLGTANVNVN
-505 YSTPH
+505 YRAPH
-510 TIIQDG
+510 TTIQNG
-516 VLKNTMNS
+516 ILKNITNPLS
-524 LNGSFKVNVVEGL
+524 GSFKVNVVQGL
-537 SRFTI
+537 QRFTI
-542 ENVVTGLGKPVEV
+542 EDVRTGLGKPVEV

-578 PQFDYEKPGESW
+578 PDYSDKPGEKW
-590 KIATIASASEDNL
+590 EIATIASASEDNL

-615 IINVSYGNNENMG
+615 TIYVSYGNNEYMG
-628 MGEFTIGQSY
+628 QGEFTIGQSY

-655 GTMNEKFGENVQ
+655 GTMQTAFGDAVQ
-667 EIRSEGEL
+667 EIRSEYQL

-682 GYFGDLTMLFSKQCY
+682 GYFGDLDMLYSEECY
-697 KVRIQDGKSVDFIVE
+697 KVRIKDGQNVDFIVDVT
-712 MESVSTSGGESDYH
+712 SVSNYGGEKEYH
-726 SKWNWMPYTSQL
+726 AKWNWIPYTSQL
-738 TLTPNEYFRMDG
+738 TLSPNEYFRMDDG
-750 GTFVNGDRI
+750 AFQNGDRV

-768 FTDGKW
+768 FNDGKW
-774 SGTLAAMRPGE
+774 GGTLAAMRPGE
-785 GYMFYNASNETKLV
+785 GYMFYNASSEKKLV
-799 SYNGD
+799 SYRGD
-804 KNFEQ
+804 KDFEQ
-809 RTPGAGAKAAFV
+809 RPASAGAKATFV
-821 KSKVWTYN
+821 KPTVWKYN
-829 SAPYAD
+829 SAPFAD

-857 VGGECRGEGRMV
+857 VDGECRGEGRMV

-884 ISFLVHDDMTDEVRT
+884 ISFLMHDDMTDEVRT

-912 VQRPVRMTLGATTSI
+912 VKRPLRMTLGATTSI

-950 VASVLVV
+950 VASILVV

-980 VKVKTTD
+980 VNVKTTD

>member
-12 LLNAVGIAAQTP
+12 LLYAVGIAAQTP

-44 DSNGKSVDLNLDTY
+44 DSKGNPVNLDLDTY

-66 CRGQVKLASSN
+66 CRGQVKLTNSN
-77 GIYYFPIRIEG
+77 DIYYFPIRIEG
-88 TASDNDKPISFRIR
+88 TASDNGKAISFRIR
-102 EPWGTE
+102 EPQGTE

-113 LLFITYRNETTTG
+113 PQSITYQNETTTG
-126 TLSNLFKLKFEAPR
+126 TLSSLFKLNFEAPR
-140 YYSLTQEIISVKVGE
+140 YYKFTGGPINVKVGE
-155 SLDLTQ
+155 EVDMLKYIQ
-161 YVKFTPENA
+161 FEPENA
-170 NIPII
+170 NKPMNF
-175 NWDFSNSQQYYE
+175 NWNYGNNPGYFE
-187 VVDNKLKGK
+187 VKDYKLKGLK
-196 APVKGGYLGLNL
+196 PIREAWFSARSETMKPLEPGYII
-208 VNVKHDGNG
+208 
-217 QGCFFVNVIQPAT
+217 VNVIQPAT

-262 NPANSNEEL
+262 NPANCNEEL
-271 EWTSSDPAALVSTME
+271 EWTSSDPNALVSTME

-292 QEKKFTPVKPGV
+292 KEKKFTPVKPGV
-304 FTMTLKGENA
+304 FTMTLKGEKA
-314 SIQLKVTVHKG
+314 SIQLKVTVRKK
-325 VTGIDQTFGNFIY
+325 VTGITQTFSDFIY

-359 ATDKSVTY
+359 ATDKSVTFE
-367 TIDNRNSN
+367 INNGNNNQS
-375 TPVLEERNGEI
+375 VLEERNGEI

-393 ASIIVT
+393 AYIIVK
-399 SNDNPSLNNPVHL
+399 SKDNPNLRDVHL
-412 VVYVNKAVNSLT
+412 AVYVRPEVKTLT
-424 FKKDELSFIKPQNDG
+424 FKKNELSFIKPESDG

-452 VFSPNWPQWNGDKQ
+452 VFSPNWPVWPGDKA
-466 TNISIKSDNQD
+466 TEFSITSDNQD
-477 VLSLDYNFYEP
+477 VLDLNYNFYEP
-488 LERALP
+488 NERALP
-494 SQLGTANVTVN
+494 VQLGTANVNVN
-505 YSTPH
+505 YRAPH
-510 TIIQDG
+510 TTIQNG
-516 VLKNTMNS
+516 VLKNITNPLS
-524 LNGSFKVNVVEGL
+524 GSFKVNVVQGL
-537 SRFTI
+537 QRFTV
-542 ENVVTGLGKPVEV
+542 EDVRTGLGKPVEV

-578 PQFDYEKPGESW
+578 PDYSDKPGEKW
-590 KIATIASASEDNL
+590 EIATIASASEDNL

-615 IINVSYGNNENMG
+615 TIYVSYGNNEYMG
-628 MGEFTIGQSY
+628 QGEFTIGQSY

-655 GTMNEKFGENVQ
+655 GTMQNAFGDAVQ
-667 EIRSEGEL
+667 EIRSEYQL

-682 GYFGDLTMLFSKQCY
+682 GYFGDLDMLYSEECY
-697 KVRIQDGKSVDFIVE
+697 KVRIKDGQNVDFIVDVT
-712 MESVSTSGGESDYH
+712 SVSNYGGEKEYH
-726 SKWNWMPYTSQL
+726 AKWNWIPYISQL
-738 TLTPNEYFRMDG
+738 TLSPNEYFRMDDG
-750 GTFVNGDRI
+750 AFQNGDRI

-768 FTDGKW
+768 FNDGKW
-774 SGTLAAMRPGE
+774 GGTLTAMRPGE
-785 GYMFYNASNETKLV
+785 GYMFYNASSEKKLV
-799 SYNGD
+799 SYRGD
-804 KNFEQ
+804 KDFEQ
-809 RTPGAGAKAAFV
+809 RPASAGAKATFV
-821 KSKVWTYN
+821 KPTVWKYN
-829 SAPYAD
+829 SAPFAD
-835 NMTIVADLGSK
+835 NMTIVADLGSQ
-846 YATSNYTVGAF
+846 YSTSNYTVGAF

-884 ISFLVHDDMTDEVRT
+884 ISFLMHDDMTDEVRT

-912 VQRPVRMTLGATTSI
+912 VKRPLRMTLGATTSI

-950 VASVLVV
+950 VASILVV

-980 VKVKTTD
+980 VNVKTTD

>member
-12 LLNAVGIAAQTP
+12 LLYAVGIAAQTP

-44 DSNGKSVDLNLDTY
+44 DSKGNPVDLNLDTY

-66 CRGQVKLASSN
+66 CRGQVKLTNSN
-77 GIYYFPIRIEG
+77 DIYYFPIRIEG
-88 TASDNDKPISFRIR
+88 TASDNGKAISFRIR
-102 EPWGTE
+102 EPQGTE

-113 LLFITYRNETTTG
+113 PQSITYQNETTTG
-126 TLSNLFKLKFEAPR
+126 TLSSLFKLNFEAPR
-140 YYSLTQEIISVKVGE
+140 YYKFTGGPINVKVGE
-155 SLDLTQ
+155 EVDMLKYIQ
-161 YVKFTPENA
+161 FEPENA
-170 NIPII
+170 NKPMNF
-175 NWDFSNSQQYYE
+175 NWNYGNNPGYFE
-187 VVDNKLKGK
+187 VKDYKLKGLK
-196 APVKGGYLGLNL
+196 PIREAWFSARSETMKPLEPGYII
-208 VNVKHDGNG
+208 
-217 QGCFFVNVIQPAT
+217 VNVIQPAT

-262 NPANSNEEL
+262 NPANCNEEL
-271 EWTSSDPAALVSTME
+271 EWTSSDPNALVSTIE

-292 QEKKFTPVKPGV
+292 KEKKFTPVKPGV
-304 FTMTLKGENA
+304 FTMTLKGEKA
-314 SIQLKVTVHKG
+314 SIQLKVTVHKK
-325 VTGIDQTFGNFIY
+325 VTDITQTFSDFIY

-359 ATDKSVTY
+359 ATDKSVTFE
-367 TIDNRNSN
+367 INNGN
-375 TPVLEERNGEI
+375 NNKPVLEERNGEI

-393 ASIIVT
+393 AYIIVK
-399 SNDNPSLNNPVHL
+399 SKDNPNLRDVHL
-412 VVYVNKAVNSLT
+412 AVYVRPEVKTLT
-424 FKKDELSFIKPQNDG
+424 FKKNELSFIKPESDG

-452 VFSPNWPQWNGDKQ
+452 VFSPNWPLWVGDKA
-466 TNISIKSDNQD
+466 TEFSITSDNQD
-477 VLSLDYNFYEP
+477 VLDLNYNFYEP
-488 LERALP
+488 NERALP
-494 SQLGTANVTVN
+494 VQLGTANVNVN
-505 YSTPH
+505 YRAPH
-510 TIIQDG
+510 TTIQNG
-516 VLKNTMNS
+516 VLKNITNPLS
-524 LNGSFKVNVVEGL
+524 GSFKVNVVQGL
-537 SRFTI
+537 QRFTV
-542 ENVVTGLGKPVEV
+542 EDVRTGLGKPVEV

-578 PQFDYEKPGESW
+578 PDYSDKPGEKW
-590 KIATIASASEDNL
+590 EIATIASASEDNL

-615 IINVSYGNNENMG
+615 TIYVSYGNNEYMG
-628 MGEFTIGQSY
+628 QGEFTIGQSY

-655 GTMNEKFGENVQ
+655 GTMQNAFGDAVQ
-667 EIRSEGEL
+667 EIRSEYQL

-682 GYFGDLTMLFSKQCY
+682 GYFGDLNMLYSEECY
-697 KVRIQDGKSVDFIVE
+697 KVRIKDGQNVDFIVDVT
-712 MESVSTSGGESDYH
+712 SVSNYGGEKEYH
-726 SKWNWMPYTSQL
+726 AKWNWIPYTSQL
-738 TLTPNEYFRMDG
+738 TLSPNEYFRMDDG
-750 GTFVNGDRI
+750 AFQNGDRI

-768 FTDGKW
+768 FNDGKW
-774 SGTLAAMRPGE
+774 GGTLAAMRPGE
-785 GYMFYNASNETKLV
+785 GYMFYNASSEKKLV
-799 SYNGD
+799 SYRGD
-804 KNFEQ
+804 KDFEQ
-809 RTPGAGAKAAFV
+809 RPASAGAKATFV
-821 KSKVWTYN
+821 KPTVWKYN
-829 SAPYAD
+829 SAPFAD
-835 NMTIVADLGSK
+835 NMTIVADLGSQ
-846 YATSNYTVGAF
+846 YSTSNYTVGAF

-884 ISFLVHDDMTDEVRT
+884 ISFLMHDDMTDEVRT

-912 VQRPVRMTLGATTSI
+912 VKRPLRMTLGATTSI

-950 VASVLVV
+950 VASILVV

-980 VKVKTTD
+980 VNVKTTD

>member
-12 LLNAVGIAAQTP
+12 LLYAVGIAAQTP

-44 DSNGKSVDLNLDTY
+44 DSKGNPVNLNLDTY

-66 CRGQVKLASSN
+66 CRGQVKLTNSN
-77 GIYYFPIRIEG
+77 DIYYFPIRIEG
-88 TASDNDKPISFRIR
+88 TASDNGKAISFRIM
-102 EPWGTE
+102 EPQGTE
-108 YELNG
+108 FELNG
-113 LLFITYRNETTTG
+113 PQSITYQNETTTG
-126 TLSNLFKLKFEAPR
+126 TLSSLFKLNFEAPR
-140 YYSLTQEIISVKVGE
+140 YYKFTGGPINVKVGE
-155 SLDLTQ
+155 EVDMLKYIQ
-161 YVKFTPENA
+161 FEPENA
-170 NIPII
+170 NKPM
-175 NWDFSNSQQYYE
+175 NFKWNYGNNPGYFE
-187 VVDNKLKGK
+187 VKDYKLKGLK
-196 APVKGGYLGLNL
+196 PIREAWFSARSETMKPLEPGYII
-208 VNVKHDGNG
+208 
-217 QGCFFVNVIQPAT
+217 VNVIQPAT

-262 NPANSNEEL
+262 NPANCNEEL
-271 EWTSSDPAALVSTME
+271 KWTSSDPNALVSTME

-292 QEKKFTPVKPGV
+292 QEEKFTPVKPGV
-304 FTMTLKGENA
+304 FTMTLKGEKV
-314 SIQLKVTVHKG
+314 SIQLKVTVHKK
-325 VTGIDQTFGNFIY
+325 VTDITQTFSDFIY

-359 ATDKSVTY
+359 ATDKSVTFE
-367 TIDNRNSN
+367 INNGNNNQS
-375 TPVLEERNGEI
+375 VLEERNGEI
-386 VGVNPGE
+386 VGVNPGM
-393 ASIIVT
+393 AYIIVK
-399 SNDNPSLNNPVHL
+399 SKDNPNLRDVHL
-412 VVYVNKAVNSLT
+412 AVCVRPEVKTLT
-424 FKKDELSFIKPQNDG
+424 FKKNELSFIKPESDG

-452 VFSPNWPQWNGDKQ
+452 VFSPNWPVWPGDKE
-466 TNISIKSDNQD
+466 TEFSITSDNQD
-477 VLSLDYNFYEP
+477 VLDLNYNFYEP
-488 LERALP
+488 NERALP
-494 SQLGTANVTVN
+494 VQLGTANVNVN
-505 YSTPH
+505 YRAPH
-510 TIIQDG
+510 TTIQNG
-516 VLKNTMNS
+516 ILKNITNPLS
-524 LNGSFKVNVVEGL
+524 GSFKVNVVQGL
-537 SRFTI
+537 QRFTI
-542 ENVVTGLGKPVEV
+542 EDVRTGLGKPVEV

-578 PQFDYEKPGESW
+578 PDYSDKPGEKW
-590 KIATIASASEDNL
+590 EIATIASASEDNL

-615 IINVSYGNNENMG
+615 TIYVSYGNNEYMG
-628 MGEFTIGQSY
+628 QGEFTIGQSY
-638 IQKEGWKWST
+638 TQKDGWKWST

-655 GTMNEKFGENVQ
+655 GTMQTAFGDAVQ
-667 EIRSEGEL
+667 EIRSEYQL

-682 GYFGDLTMLFSKQCY
+682 GYFGDLDMLYSEECY
-697 KVRIQDGKSVDFIVE
+697 KVRIKDGQNVDFIVDVT
-712 MESVSTSGGESDYH
+712 SVSNYGGEKEYH
-726 SKWNWMPYTSQL
+726 AKWNWIPYISQL
-738 TLTPNEYFRMDG
+738 TLSPNEYFRMDDG
-750 GTFVNGDRI
+750 AFQNGDRV

-768 FTDGKW
+768 FNDGKW
-774 SGTLAAMRPGE
+774 GGTLTAMRPGE
-785 GYMFYNASNETKLV
+785 GYMFYNASSEKKLV
-799 SYNGD
+799 SYRGD
-804 KNFEQ
+804 KDFEQ
-809 RTPGAGAKAAFV
+809 RPASAGAKATFV
-821 KSKVWTYN
+821 KPTVWKYN
-829 SAPYAD
+829 SAPFAD
-835 NMTIVADLGSK
+835 NMTIVADLGSQ
-846 YATSNYTVGAF
+846 YSTSNYTVGAF

-884 ISFLVHDDMTDEVRT
+884 ISFLMHDDMTDEVRT

-912 VQRPVRMTLGATTSI
+912 VKRPLRMTLGTTTSI

-950 VASVLVV
+950 VASILVV

>member
-12 LLNAVGIAAQTP
+12 LLYAVGIAAQTP

-44 DSNGKSVDLNLDTY
+44 DSKGNPVDLNLDTY

-66 CRGQVKLASSN
+66 CRGQIKLANSN
-77 GIYYFPIRIEG
+77 DIYYFPIRIEG
-88 TASDNDKPISFRIR
+88 TASDNGKAISFRIR

-113 LLFITYRNETTTG
+113 PQSITYQNETTTG
-126 TLSNLFKLKFEAPR
+126 TLSSLFKLNFEAPR
-140 YYSLTQEIISVKVGE
+140 YYSLTQEFLSVMVGE

-175 NWDFSNSQQYYE
+175 NWDFANSKQYYE
-187 VVDNKLKGK
+187 VKDNKLIGK
-196 APVKGGYLGLNL
+196 APVKGGYLGLNM
-208 VNVKHDGNG
+208 VNVKYNGNG

-262 NPANSNEEL
+262 NPANCNEEL
-271 EWTSSDPAALVSTME
+271 EWTSSDPNALVSTME

-292 QEKKFTPVKPGV
+292 KEKKFTPVKPGV
-304 FTMTLKGENA
+304 FTMTLKGEKA
-314 SIQLKVTVHKG
+314 SIQLKVTVHKK

-367 TIDNRNSN
+367 TIENRNSN

-452 VFSPNWPQWNGDKQ
+452 EFSPNWPQWNRDKQ
-466 TNISIKSDNQD
+466 TNFSILSDNLD
-477 VLSLDYNFYEP
+477 VLDLQYYFFDQI
-488 LERALP
+488 ERALP

-505 YSTPH
+505 YSAPH
-510 TIIQDG
+510 TIIQNG
-516 VLKNTMNS
+516 VLKNTTNT

-573 TVGWN
+573 TVEWN
-578 PQFDYEKPGESW
+578 PDYNDKPGESW

-615 IINVSYGNNENMG
+615 TIYVSYGNNEYMG
-628 MGEFTIGQSY
+628 QGEFTIGQSY
-638 IQKEGWKWST
+638 IQKDGWKWST

-655 GTMNEKFGENVQ
+655 GTMQNAFGDAVQ
-667 EIRSEGEL
+667 EIRSEYQL

-682 GYFGDLTMLFSKQCY
+682 GYFGDLNMLYSEECY
-697 KVRIQDGKSVDFIVE
+697 KVRIKDGQNVDFIVDVT
-712 MESVSTSGGESDYH
+712 SVSNYGGEKEYH
-726 SKWNWMPYTSQL
+726 AKWNWIPYTSQL
-738 TLTPNEYFRMDG
+738 TLSPNEYFRMDDG
-750 GTFVNGDRI
+750 AFQNGDRV

-768 FTDGKW
+768 FNDGKW
-774 SGTLAAMRPGE
+774 GGTLAAMRPGE
-785 GYMFYNASNETKLV
+785 GYMFYNASSEKKLV
-799 SYNGD
+799 SYRGD
-804 KNFEQ
+804 EDFEQ
-809 RTPGAGAKAAFV
+809 RPASAGAKATFV
-821 KSKVWTYN
+821 KPTVWKYN
-829 SAPYAD
+829 SAPFAD
-835 NMTIVADLGSK
+835 NMTIVADLGSQ
-846 YATSNYTVGAF
+846 YSTSNYTVGAF

-884 ISFLVHDDMTDEVRT
+884 ISFLMHDDMTDEVRT

-912 VQRPVRMTLGATTSI
+912 VKRPLRMTLGATTSI

-950 VASVLVV
+950 VASILVV

-980 VKVKTTD
+980 VNVKTTD

>member
-12 LLNAVGIAAQTP
+12 LLYAVGIAAQTP

-44 DSNGKSVDLNLDTY
+44 DSKGNPVDLNLDTY

-66 CRGQVKLASSN
+66 CRGQVKLTNSN
-77 GIYYFPIRIEG
+77 DIYYFPIRIEG
-88 TASDNDKPISFRIR
+88 TASDNGKAISFRIR
-102 EPWGTE
+102 EPQGTE

-113 LLFITYRNETTTG
+113 PQSITYQNETTTG
-126 TLSNLFKLKFEAPR
+126 TLSSLFKLNFEAPR
-140 YYSLTQEIISVKVGE
+140 YYKFTGGPINVKVGE
-155 SLDLTQ
+155 EVDMLKYIQ
-161 YVKFTPENA
+161 FEPENA
-170 NIPII
+170 NKPMNF
-175 NWDFSNSQQYYE
+175 NWNYGNNPGYFE
-187 VVDNKLKGK
+187 VKDYKLKGLK
-196 APVKGGYLGLNL
+196 PIREAWFSARSETMKPLEPGYII
-208 VNVKHDGNG
+208 
-217 QGCFFVNVIQPAT
+217 VNVIQPAT

-262 NPANSNEEL
+262 NPANCNEEL
-271 EWTSSDPAALVSTME
+271 KWTSSDPNALVSTME

-292 QEKKFTPVKPGV
+292 KEKKFTPVKPGV
-304 FTMTLKGENA
+304 FTMTLKGEKA
-314 SIQLKVTVHKG
+314 SIQLKVTVHKK
-325 VTGIDQTFGNFIY
+325 VTDITQTFSDFIY

-359 ATDKSVTY
+359 ATDKSVTFE
-367 TIDNRNSN
+367 INNGNNNQS
-375 TPVLEERNGEI
+375 VLEERNGEI
-386 VGVNPGE
+386 VGVNPGM
-393 ASIIVT
+393 AYIIVK
-399 SNDNPSLNNPVHL
+399 SKDNPNLRDVHL
-412 VVYVNKAVNSLT
+412 AVYVRPEVKTLT
-424 FKKDELSFIKPQNDG
+424 FKKNELSFIKPESDG

-452 VFSPNWPQWNGDKQ
+452 VFSPNWPVWPGDKA
-466 TNISIKSDNQD
+466 TEFSITSDNQD
-477 VLSLDYNFYEP
+477 VLDLNYNFYEP
-488 LERALP
+488 NERALP
-494 SQLGTANVTVN
+494 VQLGTANVNVN
-505 YSTPH
+505 YRAPH
-510 TIIQDG
+510 TTIQNG
-516 VLKNTMNS
+516 VLKNITNPLS
-524 LNGSFKVNVVEGL
+524 GSFKVNVVQGL
-537 SRFTI
+537 QRFTV
-542 ENVVTGLGKPVEV
+542 EDVRTGLGKPVEV

-578 PQFDYEKPGESW
+578 PDYSDKPGEKW
-590 KIATIASASEDNL
+590 EIATIASASEDNL

-615 IINVSYGNNENMG
+615 TIYVSYGNNEYMG
-628 MGEFTIGQSY
+628 QGEFTIGQSY

-655 GTMNEKFGENVQ
+655 GTMQNAFGDAVQ
-667 EIRSEGEL
+667 EIRSEYQL

-682 GYFGDLTMLFSKQCY
+682 GYFGDLNMLYSEECY
-697 KVRIQDGKSVDFIVE
+697 KVRIKDGQNVDFIVDVT
-712 MESVSTSGGESDYH
+712 SVSNYGGEKEYH
-726 SKWNWMPYTSQL
+726 AKWNWIPYTSQL
-738 TLTPNEYFRMDG
+738 TLSPNEYFRMDDG
-750 GTFVNGDRI
+750 AFQNGDRI

-768 FTDGKW
+768 FNDGKW
-774 SGTLAAMRPGE
+774 GGTLAAMRPGE
-785 GYMFYNASNETKLV
+785 GYMFYNASSEKKLV
-799 SYNGD
+799 SYRGD
-804 KNFEQ
+804 KDFEQ
-809 RTPGAGAKAAFV
+809 RPASAGAKATFV
-821 KSKVWTYN
+821 KPTVWKYN
-829 SAPYAD
+829 SAPFAD
-835 NMTIVADLGSK
+835 NMTIVADLGSQ
-846 YATSNYTVGAF
+846 YSTSNYTVGAF

-884 ISFLVHDDMTDEVRT
+884 ISFLMHDDMTDEVRT

-912 VQRPVRMTLGATTSI
+912 VKRPLRMTLGATTSI

-950 VASVLVV
+950 VASILVV

-980 VKVKTTD
+980 VNVKTTD

>member
-12 LLNAVGIAAQTP
+12 LLYAVGIAAQTP

-44 DSNGKSVDLNLDTY
+44 DSKGNPVNLNLDTY

-66 CRGQVKLASSN
+66 CRGQVKLTNSN
-77 GIYYFPIRIEG
+77 DIYYFPIRIEG
-88 TASDNDKPISFRIR
+88 TASDNGKAISFRIM
-102 EPWGTE
+102 EPQGTE
-108 YELNG
+108 FELNG
-113 LLFITYRNETTTG
+113 PQSITYQNETTTG
-126 TLSNLFKLKFEAPR
+126 TLSSLFKLNFEAPR
-140 YYSLTQEIISVKVGE
+140 YYKFTGGPINVKVGE
-155 SLDLTQ
+155 EVDMLKYIQ
-161 YVKFTPENA
+161 FEPENA
-170 NIPII
+170 NKPM
-175 NWDFSNSQQYYE
+175 NFKWNYGNNPGYFE
-187 VVDNKLKGK
+187 VKDYKLKGLK
-196 APVKGGYLGLNL
+196 PIREAWFSARSETMKPLEPGYII
-208 VNVKHDGNG
+208 
-217 QGCFFVNVIQPAT
+217 VNVIQPAT

-262 NPANSNEEL
+262 NPANCNEEL
-271 EWTSSDPAALVSTME
+271 KWTSSDPNALVSTME

-292 QEKKFTPVKPGV
+292 QEEKFTPVKPGV
-304 FTMTLKGENA
+304 FTMTLKGEKA
-314 SIQLKVTVHKG
+314 SIQLKVTVRKK
-325 VTGIDQTFGNFIY
+325 VTGITQTFSDFIY

-359 ATDKSVTY
+359 ATDKSVTFE
-367 TIDNRNSN
+367 INNGNNNQS
-375 TPVLEERNGEI
+375 VLEERNGEI
-386 VGVNPGE
+386 VGVNPGM
-393 ASIIVT
+393 AYIIVK
-399 SNDNPSLNNPVHL
+399 SKDNPNLRDVHL
-412 VVYVNKAVNSLT
+412 AVCVRPEVKTLT
-424 FKKDELSFIKPQNDG
+424 FKKNELSFIKPESDG

-452 VFSPNWPQWNGDKQ
+452 VFSPNWPVWPGDKE
-466 TNISIKSDNQD
+466 TEFSITSDNQD
-477 VLSLDYNFYEP
+477 VLDLNYNFYEP
-488 LERALP
+488 NERALP
-494 SQLGTANVTVN
+494 VQLGTANVNVN
-505 YSTPH
+505 YRAPH
-510 TIIQDG
+510 TTIQNG
-516 VLKNTMNS
+516 ILKNITNPLS
-524 LNGSFKVNVVEGL
+524 GSFKVNVVQGL
-537 SRFTI
+537 QRFTI
-542 ENVVTGLGKPVEV
+542 EDVRTGLGKPVEV

-578 PQFDYEKPGESW
+578 PDYSDKPGEKW
-590 KIATIASASEDNL
+590 EIATIASASEDNL

-615 IINVSYGNNENMG
+615 TIYVSYGNNEYMG
-628 MGEFTIGQSY
+628 QGEFTIGQSY
-638 IQKEGWKWST
+638 TQKDGWKWST

-655 GTMNEKFGENVQ
+655 GTMQTAFGDAVQ
-667 EIRSEGEL
+667 EIRSEYQL

-682 GYFGDLTMLFSKQCY
+682 GYFGDLDMLYSEECY
-697 KVRIQDGKSVDFIVE
+697 KVRIKDGQNVDFIVDVT
-712 MESVSTSGGESDYH
+712 SVSNYGGEKEYH
-726 SKWNWMPYTSQL
+726 AKWNWIPYISQL
-738 TLTPNEYFRMDG
+738 TLSPNEYFRMDDG
-750 GTFVNGDRI
+750 AFQNGDRV

-768 FTDGKW
+768 FNDGKW
-774 SGTLAAMRPGE
+774 GGTLTAMRPGE
-785 GYMFYNASNETKLV
+785 GYMFYNASSEKKLV
-799 SYNGD
+799 SYRGD
-804 KNFEQ
+804 KDFEQ
-809 RTPGAGAKAAFV
+809 RPASAGAKATFV
-821 KSKVWTYN
+821 KPTVWKYN
-829 SAPYAD
+829 SAPFAD
-835 NMTIVADLGSK
+835 NMTIVADLGSQ
-846 YATSNYTVGAF
+846 YSTSNYTVGAF

-884 ISFLVHDDMTDEVRT
+884 ISFLMHDDMTDEVRT

-912 VQRPVRMTLGATTSI
+912 VKRPLRMTLGATTSI

-950 VASVLVV
+950 VASILVV

>member
-12 LLNAVGIAAQTP
+12 LLYAVGIAAQTP

-44 DSNGKSVDLNLDTY
+44 DSKGNPVNLDLDTY

-66 CRGQVKLASSN
+66 CRGQVKLTNSN
-77 GIYYFPIRIEG
+77 DIYYFPIRIEG
-88 TASDNDKPISFRIR
+88 TASDNGKAISFRIR
-102 EPWGTE
+102 EPQGTE

-113 LLFITYRNETTTG
+113 PQSITYQNETTTG
-126 TLSNLFKLKFEAPR
+126 TLSSLFKLNFEAPR
-140 YYSLTQEIISVKVGE
+140 YYKFTGGPINVKVGE
-155 SLDLTQ
+155 EVDMLKYIQ
-161 YVKFTPENA
+161 FEPENA
-170 NIPII
+170 NKPMNF
-175 NWDFSNSQQYYE
+175 NWNYGNNPGYFE
-187 VVDNKLKGK
+187 VKDYKLKGLK
-196 APVKGGYLGLNL
+196 PIREAWFSARSETMKPLEPGYII
-208 VNVKHDGNG
+208 
-217 QGCFFVNVIQPAT
+217 VNVIQPAT

-240 GITVEIGDTAVLN
+240 GITVEIGDIAVLN

-262 NPANSNEEL
+262 NPANCNEEL
-271 EWTSSDPAALVSTME
+271 EWTSSDPNALVSTME

-292 QEKKFTPVKPGV
+292 KEKKFTPVKPGV
-304 FTMTLKGENA
+304 FTMTLKGEKA
-314 SIQLKVTVHKG
+314 SIQLKVTVRKK
-325 VTGIDQTFGNFIY
+325 VTGITQTFSDFIY
-338 INVGESLKDILP
+338 INVGESLKEILP

-359 ATDKSVTY
+359 ATDKSVTFE
-367 TIDNRNSN
+367 INNGN
-375 TPVLEERNGEI
+375 NNKPVLEERNGEI

-393 ASIIVT
+393 AYIIVK
-399 SNDNPSLNNPVHL
+399 SKDNPNLRDVHL
-412 VVYVNKAVNSLT
+412 AVYVRPEVKTLT
-424 FKKDELSFIKPQNDG
+424 FKKNELSFIKPESDG

-452 VFSPNWPQWNGDKQ
+452 VFSPNWPVWPGDKA
-466 TNISIKSDNQD
+466 TEFSITSDNQD
-477 VLSLDYNFYEP
+477 VLDLNYNFYEP
-488 LERALP
+488 NERALP
-494 SQLGTANVTVN
+494 VQLGTANVNVN
-505 YSTPH
+505 YRAPH
-510 TIIQDG
+510 TTIQNG
-516 VLKNTMNS
+516 VLKNITNPLS
-524 LNGSFKVNVVEGL
+524 GSFKVNVVQGL
-537 SRFTI
+537 QRFTV
-542 ENVVTGLGKPVEV
+542 EDVRTGLGKPVEV

-578 PQFDYEKPGESW
+578 PDYSDKPGEKW
-590 KIATIASASEDNL
+590 EIATIASASEDNL

-615 IINVSYGNNENMG
+615 TIYVSYGNNEYMG
-628 MGEFTIGQSY
+628 QGEFTIGQSY

-655 GTMNEKFGENVQ
+655 GTMQNAFGDAVQ
-667 EIRSEGEL
+667 EIRSEYQL

-682 GYFGDLTMLFSKQCY
+682 GYFGDLDMLYSEECY
-697 KVRIQDGKSVDFIVE
+697 KVRIKDGQNVDFIVDVT
-712 MESVSTSGGESDYH
+712 SVSNYGGEKEYH
-726 SKWNWMPYTSQL
+726 AKWNWIPYISQL
-738 TLTPNEYFRMDG
+738 TLSPNEYFRMDDG
-750 GTFVNGDRI
+750 AFQNGDRI

-768 FTDGKW
+768 FNDGKW
-774 SGTLAAMRPGE
+774 GGTLAAMRPGE
-785 GYMFYNASNETKLV
+785 GYMFYNASSEKKLV
-799 SYNGD
+799 SYRGD
-804 KNFEQ
+804 KDFEQ
-809 RTPGAGAKAAFV
+809 RPASAGAKATFV
-821 KSKVWTYN
+821 KPTVWKYN
-829 SAPYAD
+829 SAPFAD
-835 NMTIVADLGSK
+835 NMTIVADLGSQ
-846 YATSNYTVGAF
+846 YSTSNYTVGAF

-884 ISFLVHDDMTDEVRT
+884 ISFLMHDDMTDEVRT

-912 VQRPVRMTLGATTSI
+912 VKRPLRMTLGATTSI

-950 VASVLVV
+950 VASILVV

-980 VKVKTTD
+980 VNVKTTD